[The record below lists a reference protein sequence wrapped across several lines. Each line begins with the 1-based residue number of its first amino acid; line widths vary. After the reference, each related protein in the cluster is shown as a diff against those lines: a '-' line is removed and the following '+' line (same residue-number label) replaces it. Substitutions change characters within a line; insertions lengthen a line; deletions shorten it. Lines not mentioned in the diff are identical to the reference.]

1 MNILIHN
8 ISAAVISFLRLL
20 GTAWTLSV
28 FAVLCVTGADAQT
41 FAHYRG
47 VANTSLDER
56 GMQRTVEVEY
66 YYYVDEN
73 LSAIN
78 LQLPCAGYTSNGS
91 GIEPQRYFRW
101 YDYSTDKAA
110 AHLTAVGSKLKAIN
124 DAEGNARGLFA
135 INLDKDGNAKPCHKT
150 IGVTYNPPADASDS
164 SWQGETIA
172 CDVSR
177 YNDWNGTGGETMTAE
192 PTLSIRY
199 IFHIHPARRLAEM
212 IADAASSDLHNSASD
227 LTLEDNK
234 RIVVGIKNLGARIAL
249 RVNNKYDQYYF
260 YPLKNTSHQV
270 YAADKT
276 QRITSQDF
284 DRTKIYRSGSIYWRV
299 YDQTKTKYT
308 DLFSHSQSNIIP
320 WFDVKTAVDNGNGW
334 KTLDDNGNPTPT
346 PKPSVTYGDILYVVA
361 FARSADNQY
370 YAPVANFEVFFQTTY
385 PKTDAQ
391 IQAAGDKERQLSYIE
406 DHYKQVMKPVTF
418 DDDNTEMTLAAP
430 TTPED
435 NLSAIP
441 SRWDRRSYAFTYPQ
455 LKNFTSVNQNDSKP
469 FSPMHGEYNLYKCAN
484 VKGISDEASGYTWC
498 NRKRIMYDRTHALTG
513 GKQYGHF
520 LYIDASDE
528 SRQIAA
534 ADFKADLCSG
544 AKLIFSGYVANFT
557 SEESDSAKI
566 ADPEVLFRL
575 YGVIRDENDKITDRR
590 LIISFSS
597 GDFMNNIETRNLGVW
612 TQVYAKLVMPRNS
625 GAENYSDFRIVMDNM
640 CKSTSGADYLIDD
653 LRLYIDP
660 TKAEVIQNMPVC
672 PSETSSADLPSHVT
686 LKIRTAYEST
696 LQMVGN
702 KASHVFYRFC
712 DEDGNAVSSIDYDG
726 DGQPDEYGTAEVPAE
741 YDETKKLPKAAA
753 GGRTDVAMFEKDAQN
768 EKYIVLADRNFSL
781 SMSKKY
787 YVSVAYPDADD
798 ETKPGAW
805 GKQSNV
811 CSCYSD
817 LFELVRQNIVITDAN
832 GSVVTTVRV
841 SCDENRTPDVNI
853 HAKLETVDIVNGG
866 KVTLDDVRFDWFL
879 SEPDQPNDFEQ
890 IPKLKEALDAYRT
903 AYPTATSLS
912 SDFEATNAEQYA
924 LLKQYVDAG
933 RLVIAYSNSLANY
946 KFAHDRIGLYKVAAI
961 PVAATV
967 NEGNTTYHICP
978 EPMYFSLRI
987 VEDGPKMTMGFG
999 NVVYP
1004 NDERCVRIGLPQIKA
1019 MTEKGAKL
1027 TLPMTSLE
1035 SSKSV
1040 AFNNESK
1047 IFISDTND
1055 PSFTNE
1061 LQVVG
1066 KVVNEEVET
1075 DDSLIEICFDSSA
1088 LTTFHEGYWY
1098 ELNFSFSQ
1106 IRQAGEAVVSCPGET
1121 FIKFKI
1127 VPEYL
1132 TWYSS
1137 AANKLNANWNNDLNW
1152 MRSTAAVIYKKK
1164 DYTDYGSA
1172 SLEGGNADN
1181 RLTVQQAYVPMK
1193 FSKVTVTDQTGK
1205 VYPYLGNI
1213 VYRPSNDVARKLAN
1227 TKGDE
1232 ATTDIQYDMAV
1243 KWNYDTE
1250 DHSDTGDGNF
1260 SCENFKGNL
1269 CDEIYFKPEA
1279 ELLDPCYLIY
1289 RKAYVEKEMEPNKWY
1304 IVSSPLRDTYAG
1316 DMYVPKADGRQQ
1328 TEAFRP
1334 ISFDETLYSR
1344 NAYPVYQRSW
1354 DKGGREVVDNVTFYE
1369 AADHDGVL
1377 TRIDT
1382 LTDNSMNVES
1392 LYWSH
1397 VYNRMDVPYADGK
1410 GFAIKIADDYMS
1422 SASSPLALL
1431 RLPKADTSY
1440 AYYAADDTESNVR
1453 TEVSKEEAYRLLVEP
1468 SNEEGAFSHI
1478 EQQLS
1483 DNIHAGN
1490 AYHLLGNP
1498 YPATISAYLFLKAN
1512 PSLTPKIWTLEAG
1525 RLEGHFIDLNLA
1537 YDRRNDVL
1545 ITPMQAFFV
1554 KVKDGETAPAAATFS
1569 TTMTVDRWISTS
1581 SKRVSQDGLTV
1592 TAMAE
1597 DGKAASVARVV
1608 INEDA
1613 SEEYDDTEDVELLNN
1628 SALNSLP
1635 QVYTVAGSEA
1645 VALNNVPAI
1654 EWLPIGVVAATSSR
1668 VWLSFRTDKVHRGC
1682 LWIFDAK
1689 TRSFTPV
1696 SEADSIAIEAND
1708 HGRYYITTASSLP
1721 SEDAVISEV
1730 KIFSPCAGKLT
1741 ATAANSMISTLYIYS
1756 LNGQLVTS
1764 RHNIAA
1770 SNATVDLH
1778 SGLYVVTVETENG
1791 SKATQKVI
1799 VK

>member
-8 ISAAVISFLRLL
+8 FSAAVTLFLRLL

-101 YDYSTDKAA
+101 YDYSTDGASA
-110 AHLTAVGSKLKAIN
+110 NLTAVGSKLKAVN
-124 DAEGNARGLFA
+124 DAEGYARGLFA
-135 INLDKDGNAKPCHKT
+135 INLDQDGNAKPCHNT

-199 IFHIHPARRLAEM
+199 IFHIYPARRLAEK
-212 IADAASSDLHNSASD
+212 IANAASSDLHNSASD

-249 RVNNKYDQYYF
+249 RVNNRYDQYYF
-260 YPLKNTSHQV
+260 YPLKNTSHHV
-270 YAADKT
+270 YTADKT
-276 QRITSQDF
+276 KRITSEDF
-284 DRTKIYRSGSIYWRV
+284 DRTKIYRSGCIYWRI

-308 DLFSHSQSNIIP
+308 DLFSWSKSNIIP
-320 WFDVKTAVDNGNGW
+320 WFDVNTAVDNGNGW
-334 KTLDDNGNPTPT
+334 KTLDGNGTS
-346 PKPSVTYGDILYVVA
+346 KPSVTYGDILYVVA
-361 FARSADNQY
+361 YARNDADKSKF
-370 YAPVANFEVFFQTTY
+370 APVANFEVFFQSTY

-391 IQAAGDKERQLSYIE
+391 ILAAGDKERQLSYI
-406 DHYKQVMKPVTF
+406 DQHYKQSMKPVSF
-418 DDDNTEMTLAAP
+418 DDDNTDMTLAAP

-435 NLSAIP
+435 NLSKIP

-455 LKNFTSVNQNDSKP
+455 LKDFTSVDQNDCKP
-469 FSPMHGEYNLYKCAN
+469 FTPMHGEYNLYKCAN
-484 VKGISDEASGYTWC
+484 VKDISDEASGYTWC
-498 NRKRIMYDRTHALTG
+498 NRYRIMYDRTHALTG

-557 SEESDSAKI
+557 SESESTSL

-575 YGVIRDENDKITDRR
+575 YGVIRDENDKITDKR

-597 GDFMNNIETRNLGVW
+597 GEFNYNTDSRNMGEW
-612 TQVYAKLVMPRNS
+612 TQVYAKLVLPRNS

-640 CKSTSGADYLIDD
+640 CKSTNGADYLIDD

-660 TKAEVIQNMPVC
+660 AKADLIQNMPVC
-672 PSETSSADLPSHVT
+672 PSETSAADLPSHVT

-712 DEDGNAVSSIDYDG
+712 DEDGNAVTSIDYDG
-726 DGQPDEYGTAEVPAE
+726 DGLPDEYGTAEVPAE
-741 YDETKKLPKAAA
+741 YDETKKLPEAAA

-768 EKYIVLADRNFSL
+768 EKYIVLADRNFPL

-841 SCDENRTPDVNI
+841 SCDENRTPDVDIN
-853 HAKLETVDIVNGG
+853 AKLETPDIVNGG

-924 LLKQYVDAG
+924 LLKHYVDAG

-978 EPMYFSLRI
+978 EPMYFSLRV

-1075 DDSLIEICFDSSA
+1075 DDSLIEICFDRSA

-1152 MRSTAAVIYKKK
+1152 MRSTAAVIYKK

-1304 IVSSPLRDTYAG
+1304 VVSSPLRDTYAG
-1316 DMYVPKADGRQQ
+1316 DMYVPKADGRQR

-1354 DKGGREVVDNVTFYE
+1354 DKGGREVVDGVTFYE

-1382 LTDNSMNVES
+1382 LSDNSMNVES

-1410 GFAIKIADDYMS
+1410 GFAIKIADDYTS

-1440 AYYAADDTESNVR
+1440 AYYAADGTKSDVR
-1453 TEVSKEEAYRLLVEP
+1453 TEVSKSEAYRLLVEP
-1468 SNEEGAFSHI
+1468 SNEEGTFSHI
-1478 EQQLS
+1478 DQQLS
-1483 DNIHAGN
+1483 ANIHDRN

-1525 RLEGHFIDLNLA
+1525 RLEGHFIDINLA

-1628 SALNSLP
+1628 SALSSLP

-1645 VALNNVPAI
+1645 VALNNVPGI

-1668 VWLSFRTDKVHRGC
+1668 VWLSFRTDKAHRGC
-1682 LWIFDAK
+1682 LWLFDAK

-1721 SEDAVISEV
+1721 SEDAVLSEV

>member
-1 MNILIHN
+1 MNILHHHITA
-8 ISAAVISFLRLL
+8 AAVSLLRLFS
-20 GTAWTLSV
+20 TAWTLAV
-28 FAVLCVTGADAQT
+28 LAVLCVTGADAQT
-41 FAHYRG
+41 FAHYCG
-47 VANTSLDER
+47 VANTSFDER
-56 GMQRTVEVEY
+56 GMQHTVEVEY

-101 YDYSTDKAA
+101 YDYSTDRASA
-110 AHLTAVGSKLKAIN
+110 NLTAVGSKLKAVN
-124 DAEGNARGLFA
+124 DAEGYARGLFA
-135 INLDKDGNAKPCHKT
+135 INLDQDGNAKPCHNT

-199 IFHIHPARRLAEM
+199 IFHIYPARRIAEK
-212 IADAASSDLHNSASD
+212 IANAASSDLHNSASD

-249 RVNNKYDQYYF
+249 RVNNRYDQYYF
-260 YPLKNTSHQV
+260 YPLKNTSHHV

-276 QRITSQDF
+276 KRITSEDF
-284 DRTKIYRSGSIYWRV
+284 DKTKIYRSGCIYWRV

-308 DLFSHSQSNIIP
+308 DLFSWSKSNIIP
-320 WFDVKTAVDNGNGW
+320 WFDVNTAVDNGNGW
-334 KTLDDNGNPTPT
+334 KTLDGNGTS
-346 PKPSVTYGDILYVVA
+346 KPSVTYGDILYVVA
-361 FARSADNQY
+361 YARNDADKSKF
-370 YAPVANFEVFFQTTY
+370 APVANFEVFFQSTY

-391 IQAAGDKERQLSYIE
+391 ILAAGDKERQLSYI
-406 DHYKQVMKPVTF
+406 DQHYKQSMKPVSF
-418 DDDNTEMTLAAP
+418 DDDNTDMTLAAP

-435 NLSAIP
+435 NLSKIP

-455 LKNFTSVNQNDSKP
+455 LKDFTSVDQNDCKP
-469 FSPMHGEYNLYKCAN
+469 FTPMHGEYNLYKCAN
-484 VKGISDEASGYTWC
+484 VKDISDEASGYTWC
-498 NRKRIMYDRTHALTG
+498 NRYRIMYDRTHALTG

-557 SEESDSAKI
+557 SESESTSL

-575 YGVIRDENDKITDRR
+575 YGVIRDENDKITDKR

-597 GDFMNNIETRNLGVW
+597 GEFNYNTDSRNMGEW
-612 TQVYAKLVMPRNS
+612 TQVYAKLVLPRNS

-640 CKSTSGADYLIDD
+640 CKNTSGADYLIDD

-660 TKAEVIQNMPVC
+660 AKADLIQNMPVC

-712 DEDGNAVSSIDYDG
+712 DEDGNAVTSIDYDG
-726 DGQPDEYGTAEVPAE
+726 DRLPDEYGTAEVPAE

-924 LLKQYVDAG
+924 LLKKYVDAG

-961 PVAATV
+961 PVAAIV

-1019 MTEKGAKL
+1019 MTAKGAKL

-1040 AFNNESK
+1040 EFNNESK

-1055 PSFTNE
+1055 PSFTND

-1075 DDSLIEICFDSSA
+1075 DDSLIEICFDRSA

-1106 IRQAGEAVVSCPGET
+1106 IRQAGETVVSCPGET

-1152 MRSTAAVIYKKK
+1152 MRSTAAVIYKK

-1243 KWNYDTE
+1243 KWNYNTE

-1354 DKGGREVVDNVTFYE
+1354 DKGGREVVDGVTFYE

-1382 LTDNSMNVES
+1382 LSDNSMNVES

-1410 GFAIKIADDYMS
+1410 GFAIKIADDYTS

-1440 AYYAADDTESNVR
+1440 AYYAADGTESNVR

-1468 SNEEGAFSHI
+1468 SNEEGTFSHI

-1483 DNIHAGN
+1483 ANIHDRN

-1525 RLEGHFIDLNLA
+1525 RLEGHVIDLTLA
-1537 YDRRNDVL
+1537 YDRHNDVL

-1554 KVKDGETAPAAATFS
+1554 KVKDGETAPAAAMFS

-1613 SEEYDDTEDVELLNN
+1613 SERYDDTEDVELLNN
-1628 SALNSLP
+1628 SALSSLP

-1645 VALNNVPAI
+1645 VALNEVPGI

-1668 VWLSFRTDKVHRGC
+1668 VWLSFRTDRTHRDC
-1682 LWIFDAK
+1682 LWIFDTK

-1721 SEDAVISEV
+1721 SKDAVISEV

-1778 SGLYVVTVETENG
+1778 SGLYVVTAETESG

>member
-1 MNILIHN
+1 MNILHHHITA
-8 ISAAVISFLRLL
+8 AAVSLLRLFS
-20 GTAWTLSV
+20 TAWTLAV
-28 FAVLCVTGADAQT
+28 LAVLCVTGADAQT

-47 VANTSLDER
+47 VANTSFDER

-73 LSAIN
+73 RSAIN
-78 LQLPCAGYTSNGS
+78 LQLPCAGYTGNGS
-91 GIEPQRYFRW
+91 LIEPQRYFRW

-110 AHLTAVGSKLKAIN
+110 ANLTAVGSKLKEVN
-124 DAEGNARGLFA
+124 DAEGYARGLFA
-135 INLDKDGNAKPCHKT
+135 INLDQDGNAKPCHNT

-199 IFHIHPARRLAEM
+199 IFHIYPARRLAEK
-212 IADAASSDLHNSASD
+212 IANAASSDLHNSASD

-249 RVNNKYDQYYF
+249 RVNNRYDQYYF
-260 YPLKNTSHQV
+260 YPLKNTLHHV

-276 QRITSQDF
+276 KRITSEDF

-308 DLFSHSQSNIIP
+308 DLFSWSNSNIIP
-320 WFDVKTAVDNGNGW
+320 WFDANTAVNNGNGW
-334 KTLDDNGNPTPT
+334 NTLDGKGTS
-346 PKPSVTYGDILYVVA
+346 KPSVTYGDILYVVA
-361 FARSADNQY
+361 FARSADNKY

-418 DDDNTEMTLAAP
+418 DDDNTEMTLSAP

-455 LKNFTSVNQNDSKP
+455 LKNFTSVQNDCKP
-469 FSPMHGEYNLYKCAN
+469 FTPMHGEYNLYKCAN
-484 VKGISDEASGYTWC
+484 VAGISDEASGYTWC
-498 NRKRIMYDRTHALTG
+498 NRKRIMYDRTYALTG

-534 ADFKADLCSG
+534 VDFKADLCSG

-672 PSETSSADLPSHVT
+672 PSETSAADLPSHVT

-712 DEDGNAVSSIDYDG
+712 DEDGNAVSTIDYDG
-726 DGQPDEYGTAEVPAE
+726 DGLPDEYGTAEVPAE
-741 YDETKKLPKAAA
+741 YDETKKLPERAA
-753 GGRTDVAMFEKDAQN
+753 GGRTDVAMFEKNEQN
-768 EKYIVLADRNFSL
+768 EKLLILADRNFPL
-781 SMSKKY
+781 SMQKKH
-787 YVSVAYPDADD
+787 YVSVAYPDVDD

-805 GKQSNV
+805 GVASNV
-811 CSCYSD
+811 CSCYSEM
-817 LFELVRQNIVITDAN
+817 FELVRQNVIITDAN

-841 SCDENRTPDVNI
+841 SCDENRTPDVDIN
-853 HAKLETVDIVNGG
+853 AKLETADIVNGG
-866 KVTLDDVRFDWFL
+866 KITLDDVRFDWFL
-879 SEPDQPNDFEQ
+879 SEPDQPNDFEH
-890 IPKLKEALDAYRT
+890 ITGLKEALDAYRT
-903 AYPTATSLS
+903 DYPTATSLS
-912 SDFEATNAEQYA
+912 ADFETKKPEAYA
-924 LLKQYVDAG
+924 LLKKYVDAG
-933 RLVIAYSNSLANY
+933 RLVIAYSNSLNGY
-946 KFAHDRIGLYKVAAI
+946 KFAHDRIGVYKVAAI
-961 PVAATV
+961 PVAAEVT
-967 NEGNTTYHICP
+967 EGHTTYHICP
-978 EPMYFSLRI
+978 EPMYFSLRV

-1004 NDERCVRIGLPQIKA
+1004 NDDRCVRIGLPQIKA
-1019 MTEKGAKL
+1019 MTDKGAKL

-1040 AFNNESK
+1040 AFNNEKK

-1075 DDSLIEICFDSSA
+1075 DDSLIEICFDRSA

-1132 TWYSS
+1132 TWNSS
-1137 AANKLNANWNNDLNW
+1137 ASNKLNANWNNDLNW
-1152 MRSTAAVIYKKK
+1152 MRSTAAVIYKD
-1164 DYTDYGSA
+1164 DYTDYGAA
-1172 SLEGGNADN
+1172 SLERSTTDS

-1193 FSKVTVTDQTGK
+1193 FSKVTITDQTGK

-1328 TEAFRP
+1328 TEAFCP
-1334 ISFDETLYSR
+1334 ISFDEAIYSR

-1354 DKGGREVVDNVTFYE
+1354 DKGGREVVDGVTFYE

-1382 LTDNSMNVES
+1382 LSDNSMNVES

-1410 GFAIKIADDYMS
+1410 GFAIKMADDYTS

-1440 AYYAADDTESNVR
+1440 AYYAANGTESDVR
-1453 TEVSKEEAYRLLVEP
+1453 TEVSKAEAYRLLVEP
-1468 SNEEGAFSHI
+1468 SNEEGTFSHI
-1478 EQQLS
+1478 DQRLS
-1483 DNIHAGN
+1483 ANIHDRN

-1525 RLEGHFIDLNLA
+1525 RLEGHVIDLTLA

-1554 KVKDGETAPAAATFS
+1554 KVSDGETAPAAATFS

-1581 SKRVSQDGLTV
+1581 NKLVSQDGLTV

-1628 SALNSLP
+1628 SALSSLP

-1645 VALNNVPAI
+1645 VALNNVPDI

-1668 VWLSFRTDKVHRGC
+1668 VWLSFRTDRAHRGC
-1682 LWIFDAK
+1682 LWLFDAK
-1689 TRSFTPV
+1689 TRVFTPV

-1721 SEDAVISEV
+1721 SKDAVISEV

-1770 SNATVDLH
+1770 SNATLTLPHGV
-1778 SGLYVVTVETENG
+1778 YIVTAETDKG
-1791 SKATQKVI
+1791 CKATQKII

>member
-28 FAVLCVTGADAQT
+28 FAVLFVTGADAQT

-73 LSAIN
+73 RSAIN
-78 LQLPCAGYTSNGS
+78 LQLPCAGYNDNGTL
-91 GIEPQRYFRW
+91 IEPQRYFRW

-110 AHLTAVGSKLKAIN
+110 ANLTAVGSKLKEVN

-135 INLDKDGNAKPCHKT
+135 VNLDKDGNAKPCHNT
-150 IGVTYNPPADASDS
+150 IGVTYNPPADASES

-199 IFHIHPARRLAEM
+199 IFHIYPARRLAEK

-260 YPLKNTSHQV
+260 YPLKNTSHHV

-276 QRITSQDF
+276 KRITSEDF
-284 DRTKIYRSGSIYWRV
+284 DKTKIYRSGSIYWRI

-308 DLFSHSQSNIIP
+308 DLFSWSKQNIIP
-320 WFDVKTAVDNGNGW
+320 WFDANTAVNNGNGW
-334 KTLDDNGNPTPT
+334 KTLDGTGT
-346 PKPSVTYGDILYVVA
+346 SKPSVTYGDILYVVA
-361 FARSADNQY
+361 FARSADNKY
-370 YAPVANFEVFFQTTY
+370 YAPVANFEVFFQSTY

-406 DHYKQVMKPVTF
+406 DHYKQAMKPVTF
-418 DDDNTEMTLAAP
+418 DDDNADMTLAAP

-455 LKNFTSVNQNDSKP
+455 LKNFTSVQNDCKP

-484 VKGISDEASGYTWC
+484 VAGISDLASGYTWC
-498 NRKRIMYDRTHALTG
+498 NRNRIIYDRTYALTG

-520 LYIDASDE
+520 LYTDASDE

-557 SEESDSAKI
+557 AEVASAV
-566 ADPEVLFRL
+566 DPEVLFRL

-597 GDFMNNIETRNLGVW
+597 GEFNYNTDSRNMGEW
-612 TQVYAKLVMPRNS
+612 TQVYAKLVLPRNS
-625 GAENYSDFRIVMDNM
+625 GVENYSDFRLVMDNM
-640 CKSTSGADYLIDD
+640 CKSASGADYLIDD
-653 LRLYIDP
+653 LRFYIDP

-672 PSETSSADLPSHVT
+672 PSETSAADLPSHVT

-712 DEDGNAVSSIDYDG
+712 DEDGNAVCSIDYDG
-726 DGQPDEYGTAEVPAE
+726 DGLPDEYGTAEVPAE
-741 YDETKKLPKAAA
+741 YDETKKLPEAAA
-753 GGRTDVAMFEKDAQN
+753 GGRTDVAMFEKDEQN
-768 EKYIVLADRNFSL
+768 EKLLVLADRNFPL
-781 SMSKKY
+781 PMSKKY

-805 GKQSNV
+805 GVASHV
-811 CSCYSD
+811 CSCYSEM
-817 LFELVRQNIVITDAN
+817 FELVRQNVVITDAN

-853 HAKLETVDIVNGG
+853 NAKLETADIVNGG

-879 SEPDQPNDFEQ
+879 SEPEKPNDFEK
-890 IPKLKEALDAYRT
+890 IPELKEALDAYRT

-912 SDFEATNAEQYA
+912 ADFEATNPKAYA

-933 RLVIAYSNSLANY
+933 RLVIAYSNSLTNY

-967 NEGNTTYHICP
+967 HEGNTTYHICP
-978 EPMYFSLRI
+978 EPMYFSLRV
-987 VEDGPKMTMGFG
+987 VEDGPKMTMGFR

-1075 DDSLIEICFDSSA
+1075 DDSLIEICFDASA

-1106 IRQAGEAVVSCPGET
+1106 IRQAGETVVSCPGET

-1354 DKGGREVVDNVTFYE
+1354 DKGGREVVDGVTFYE

-1382 LTDNSMNVES
+1382 LSDNSMNVES

-1410 GFAIKIADDYMS
+1410 GFAIKMTDDYTS

-1440 AYYAADDTESNVR
+1440 AYYAADGTESDVR
-1453 TEVSKEEAYRLLVEP
+1453 TEVSKSEAYRLLVEP
-1468 SNEEGAFSHI
+1468 SNEEGTFSHI

-1498 YPATISAYLFLKAN
+1498 YPATVSAYLFLKAN

-1525 RLEGHFIDLNLA
+1525 KLEGHVIDLTLA

-1554 KVKDGETAPAAATFS
+1554 KVKDGETAPAPATFS

-1628 SALNSLP
+1628 SALSSLP

-1645 VALNNVPAI
+1645 VALNEVPGI

-1668 VWLSFRTDKVHRGC
+1668 VWLSFRTDRAYRDR

-1689 TRSFTPV
+1689 TRVFTPV
-1696 SEADSIAIEAND
+1696 NEADSIAIEAND

-1721 SEDAVISEV
+1721 SEDAVLSEV
-1730 KIFSPCAGKLT
+1730 KTFSPCAGKLT
-1741 ATAANSMISTLYIYS
+1741 ATAANSTLSTLYIYS
-1756 LNGQLVTS
+1756 LNGQFVTS

-1778 SGLYVVTVETENG
+1778 SGLYVVTAETESG

>member
-73 LSAIN
+73 LSDIT

-101 YDYSTDKAA
+101 YDYSTDRASA
-110 AHLTAVGSKLKAIN
+110 NLTAVGSKLKAVN
-124 DAEGNARGLFA
+124 DAEGYARGLFA
-135 INLDKDGNAKPCHKT
+135 INLDQDGNAKPCHNT
-150 IGVTYNPPADASDS
+150 IGVTYNPPADASDY

-199 IFHIHPARRLAEM
+199 IFHIYPARRLAEK
-212 IADAASSDLHNSASD
+212 IANAASSDLHNSASD

-234 RIVVGIKNLGARIAL
+234 RIVVGIKNLGSRIAL
-249 RVNNKYDQYYF
+249 RVNNRYDQYYF
-260 YPLKNTSHQV
+260 YPLKNTLHHV

-276 QRITSQDF
+276 KRITSEDF
-284 DRTKIYRSGSIYWRV
+284 DRTKIYRSGCIYWRI

-308 DLFSHSQSNIIP
+308 DLFSWSKSNIIP
-320 WFDVKTAVDNGNGW
+320 WFDVKTAVENGNGW
-334 KTLDDNGNPTPT
+334 KTLDGNGTS
-346 PKPSVTYGDILYVVA
+346 KPSVTYGDILYVVA
-361 FARSADNQY
+361 FARSADNKY
-370 YAPVANFEVFFQTTY
+370 YAPVANFEVFFQSTY

-406 DHYKQVMKPVTF
+406 DHYKQAMKPVSF
-418 DDDNTEMTLAAP
+418 DDDNTDMTLAAP

-435 NLSAIP
+435 NLSKIP

-455 LKNFTSVNQNDSKP
+455 LKDFTSVDQNDCKP
-469 FSPMHGEYNLYKCAN
+469 FTPMHGEYNLYKCAN
-484 VKGISDEASGYTWC
+484 VKDISDEASGYTWC
-498 NRKRIMYDRTHALTG
+498 NRYRIMYDRTYALTG
-513 GKQYGHF
+513 GKLYGHF

-557 SEESDSAKI
+557 SESESTSL

-575 YGVIRDENDKITDRR
+575 YGVIRDENDKITDKR

-597 GDFMNNIETRNLGVW
+597 GEFNYNTDSRNMGEW
-612 TQVYAKLVMPRNS
+612 TQVYAKLVLPRNS

-640 CKSTSGADYLIDD
+640 CKSTNGADYLIDD

-660 TKAEVIQNMPVC
+660 AKADVIQNMPVC
-672 PSETSSADLPSHVT
+672 PSETSAADLPSHVT

-726 DGQPDEYGTAEVPAE
+726 DGLPDEYGTAEVPAE

-841 SCDENRTPDVNI
+841 SCDENRTPDVDI
-853 HAKLETVDIVNGG
+853 HAKLETVDIVYGG

-924 LLKQYVDAG
+924 LLKHYVDAG

-978 EPMYFSLRI
+978 EPMYFSLRV

-1027 TLPMTSLE
+1027 MLPMTSLE

-1075 DDSLIEICFDSSA
+1075 DDSLIEICFDRSA

-1106 IRQAGEAVVSCPGET
+1106 IRQAGETVVSCPGET

-1152 MRSTAAVIYKKK
+1152 MRSTAAVIYKK

-1172 SLEGGNADN
+1172 SLEGGKTDD

-1304 IVSSPLRDTYAG
+1304 VVSSPLRNTYAG

-1354 DKGGREVVDNVTFYE
+1354 DKGGREVVDGVTFYE

-1382 LTDNSMNVES
+1382 LSDNSMNVES

-1410 GFAIKIADDYMS
+1410 GFAIKIADDYTS

-1440 AYYAADDTESNVR
+1440 AYYAADGTKSDVR
-1453 TEVSKEEAYRLLVEP
+1453 TEVRKEEAYRLLVEP
-1468 SNEEGAFSHI
+1468 SNVEGTFSHI

-1483 DNIHAGN
+1483 ANIHDRN

-1525 RLEGHFIDLNLA
+1525 RLEGHVIDLTLA

-1554 KVKDGETAPAAATFS
+1554 KVKDEETAPAAATFS

-1581 SKRVSQDGLTV
+1581 SKRVSQDGLTI
-1592 TAMAE
+1592 TAVAE

-1628 SALNSLP
+1628 SALSSLP

-1645 VALNNVPAI
+1645 VALNEVPGI

-1668 VWLSFRTDKVHRGC
+1668 VWLSFRTDRAHRDC
-1682 LWIFDAK
+1682 LWLFDAK

-1721 SEDAVISEV
+1721 SEDAVLSEV

-1741 ATAANSMISTLYIYS
+1741 ATAANSTLSTLYVYS

>member
-1 MNILIHN
+1 MNILHHHITA
-8 ISAAVISFLRLL
+8 AAVSLLRLFS
-20 GTAWTLSV
+20 TAWTLAV
-28 FAVLCVTGADAQT
+28 LAVLCVTGADAQT

-47 VANTSLDER
+47 VANTSFDER

-66 YYYVDEN
+66 YYYIDEN

-110 AHLTAVGSKLKAIN
+110 AHLTAVGSKLKAVN

-199 IFHIHPARRLAEM
+199 IFHIYPARRLAEK
-212 IADAASSDLHNSASD
+212 IANAASSDLHNSASD

-249 RVNNKYDQYYF
+249 RVNNRYDQYYF
-260 YPLKNTSHQV
+260 YPLKNTSHHV
-270 YAADKT
+270 YTADKT
-276 QRITSQDF
+276 KRITSEDF
-284 DRTKIYRSGSIYWRV
+284 DKTKIYRSGCIYWRV

-308 DLFSHSQSNIIP
+308 DLFSWSKSNIIP
-320 WFDVKTAVDNGNGW
+320 WFDVNTAVENGNGW
-334 KTLDDNGNPTPT
+334 KTLDGNGTS
-346 PKPSVTYGDILYVVA
+346 KPSVTYGDILYVVA
-361 FARSADNQY
+361 YARNDADKSK

-391 IQAAGDKERQLSYIE
+391 ILAAGDKERQLSYI
-406 DHYKQVMKPVTF
+406 DQHYKQAMKPVSF
-418 DDDNTEMTLAAP
+418 DDDNTDMTLAAP

-435 NLSAIP
+435 NLSKIP

-455 LKNFTSVNQNDSKP
+455 LKDFTSVDQNDCKP
-469 FSPMHGEYNLYKCAN
+469 FTPMHGEYNLYKCAN
-484 VKGISDEASGYTWC
+484 VKDISDEASGYTWC
-498 NRKRIMYDRTHALTG
+498 NRYRIMYDRTHALTG

-557 SEESDSAKI
+557 TESNTTDI

-597 GDFMNNIETRNLGVW
+597 GEFNYNTDSRNMGEW

-640 CKSTSGADYLIDD
+640 CKNTSGADYLIDD

-660 TKAEVIQNMPVC
+660 AKADLIQNMPVC

-712 DEDGNAVSSIDYDG
+712 DEDGNAVSTIDYDG
-726 DGQPDEYGTAEVPAE
+726 DGRYDEYGTAEVPAE

-753 GGRTDVAMFEKDAQN
+753 GGRTNVAMFEKDAQN
-768 EKYIVLADRNFSL
+768 EKFIVLADRNFPL

-841 SCDENRTPDVNI
+841 SCDENRTPDVDI

-924 LLKQYVDAG
+924 LLKHYVDAG

-961 PVAATV
+961 PVAAIV

-978 EPMYFSLRI
+978 EPMYFSLRV

-1027 TLPMTSLE
+1027 MLPMTSLE

-1075 DDSLIEICFDSSA
+1075 DDSLIEICFDASA

-1106 IRQAGEAVVSCPGET
+1106 IRQAGETVVSCPGET

-1152 MRSTAAVIYKKK
+1152 MRSTAAVIYKD
-1164 DYTDYGSA
+1164 DYTDYGDA
-1172 SLEGGNADN
+1172 SLKGGKTDN

-1243 KWNYDTE
+1243 KWNYETE

-1304 IVSSPLRDTYAG
+1304 VVSSPLRDTYAG

-1334 ISFDETLYSR
+1334 ISFDEALYSR

-1354 DKGGREVVDNVTFYE
+1354 DKGGREVVDDVTFYE
-1369 AADHDGVL
+1369 ASDHDGVL
-1377 TRIDT
+1377 MRIDT
-1382 LTDNSMNVES
+1382 LSDNSMNVES

-1410 GFAIKIADDYMS
+1410 GFAIKIADDYTS

-1440 AYYAADDTESNVR
+1440 AYYAADGTKSDVR
-1453 TEVSKEEAYRLLVEP
+1453 TEVSKSEAYRLLVEP
-1468 SNEEGAFSHI
+1468 SNEEGTFSHI
-1478 EQQLS
+1478 DQQLS
-1483 DNIHAGN
+1483 ANIHDRN

-1525 RLEGHFIDLNLA
+1525 RLEGHVIDLNLA
-1537 YDRRNDVL
+1537 YDRHNDVL

-1608 INEDA
+1608 INEEA

-1668 VWLSFRTDKVHRGC
+1668 VWLSFRTDRAHRDC
-1682 LWIFDAK
+1682 LWLFDAK

-1721 SEDAVISEV
+1721 SKDTVLSEV

-1741 ATAANSMISTLYIYS
+1741 ATAANSTLSTLYIYS

>member
-1 MNILIHN
+1 MNILHHHITA
-8 ISAAVISFLRLL
+8 AAVSLLRLFS
-20 GTAWTLSV
+20 TAWTLAV
-28 FAVLCVTGADAQT
+28 LAVLCVTGADAQT

-47 VANTSLDER
+47 VANTSFDER

-101 YDYSTDKAA
+101 YDYSTDRASA
-110 AHLTAVGSKLKAIN
+110 NLTAVGSKLKAVN
-124 DAEGNARGLFA
+124 DAEGYARGLFA

-212 IADAASSDLHNSASD
+212 IADAASSDLHNSASN

-234 RIVVGIKNLGARIAL
+234 RIVVGIKNLGSRIAL
-249 RVNNKYDQYYF
+249 RVNNRYDQYYF
-260 YPLKNTSHQV
+260 YPLKNTSHHV
-270 YAADKT
+270 YTADKT
-276 QRITSQDF
+276 KRITSEDF
-284 DRTKIYRSGSIYWRV
+284 DKTKIYRSGCIYWRV

-308 DLFSHSQSNIIP
+308 DLFSWSKSNIIP
-320 WFDVKTAVDNGNGW
+320 WFDVNTAVDNGNGW
-334 KTLDDNGNPTPT
+334 KTLDGNGTS
-346 PKPSVTYGDILYVVA
+346 KPSVTYGDILYVVA
-361 FARSADNQY
+361 YARNDADKSKF
-370 YAPVANFEVFFQTTY
+370 APVANFEVFFQSTY

-391 IQAAGDKERQLSYIE
+391 ILAAGDKERQLSYI
-406 DHYKQVMKPVTF
+406 DQHYKQSMKPVSF
-418 DDDNTEMTLAAP
+418 DDDNTDMTLAAP

-435 NLSAIP
+435 NLSKIP

-455 LKNFTSVNQNDSKP
+455 LKDFTSVDQNDCKP
-469 FSPMHGEYNLYKCAN
+469 FTPMHGEYNLYKCAN
-484 VKGISDEASGYTWC
+484 VKDISDEASGYTWC
-498 NRKRIMYDRTHALTG
+498 NRYRIMYDRTHALTG

-557 SEESDSAKI
+557 SESESTSL

-575 YGVIRDENDKITDRR
+575 YGVIRDENDKITDKR

-597 GDFMNNIETRNLGVW
+597 GEFNYNTDSRNMGEW
-612 TQVYAKLVMPRNS
+612 TQVYAKLVLPRNS

-640 CKSTSGADYLIDD
+640 CKSTNGADYLIDD

-660 TKAEVIQNMPVC
+660 AKADVIQNMPVC
-672 PSETSSADLPSHVT
+672 PSETSAADLPSHVT

-924 LLKQYVDAG
+924 LLKHYVDAG

-1040 AFNNESK
+1040 AFNNKKK

-1066 KVVNEEVET
+1066 TVVNEEVET
-1075 DDSLIEICFDSSA
+1075 DDSLIEICFDRSA

-1172 SLEGGNADN
+1172 SLEGGKADN

-1354 DKGGREVVDNVTFYE
+1354 DKGGREVVDGVTFYE

-1382 LTDNSMNVES
+1382 LSDNSMNVES

-1410 GFAIKIADDYMS
+1410 GFAIKIADDYTS

-1453 TEVSKEEAYRLLVEP
+1453 TEVSKSEAYRLLVEP
-1468 SNEEGAFSHI
+1468 SNEEGTFSHI
-1478 EQQLS
+1478 DQQLS
-1483 DNIHAGN
+1483 ANINDRN

-1525 RLEGHFIDLNLA
+1525 RLEGHVIDLTLA
-1537 YDRRNDVL
+1537 YDRHNDVL

-1592 TAMAE
+1592 TAMSE

-1645 VALNNVPAI
+1645 VALNNVPGI

-1668 VWLSFRTDKVHRGC
+1668 VWLSFRTDRAHRDC
-1682 LWIFDAK
+1682 LWLFDAK

-1741 ATAANSMISTLYIYS
+1741 ATAANSTLSTLYIYS

>member
-1 MNILIHN
+1 MNILHHHITA
-8 ISAAVISFLRLL
+8 AAVSLLRLFS
-20 GTAWTLSV
+20 TAWTLAV
-28 FAVLCVTGADAQT
+28 LAVLCVTGADAQT

-47 VANTSLDER
+47 VANTSFDER

-73 LSAIN
+73 RSAIN

-101 YDYSTDKAA
+101 YDYSTDRASA
-110 AHLTAVGSKLKAIN
+110 NLTAVGSKLKAVN
-124 DAEGNARGLFA
+124 DAEGYARGLFA
-135 INLDKDGNAKPCHKT
+135 INLDQDGNAKPCHNT
-150 IGVTYNPPADASDS
+150 IGVTYNPPTDASDS

-199 IFHIHPARRLAEM
+199 IFHIYPARRIAEK
-212 IADAASSDLHNSASD
+212 IANAASSDLHNSASD

-234 RIVVGIKNLGARIAL
+234 RIVVGIKNLGSRIAL
-249 RVNNKYDQYYF
+249 RVNNRYDQYYF
-260 YPLKNTSHQV
+260 YPLKNTSHHV

-276 QRITSQDF
+276 KRITSEDF
-284 DRTKIYRSGSIYWRV
+284 DRTKIYRSGCIYWRV

-308 DLFSHSQSNIIP
+308 DLFSWSKSNIIP
-320 WFDVKTAVDNGNGW
+320 WFDVNTAVDNGNGW
-334 KTLDDNGNPTPT
+334 KTLDGNGTS
-346 PKPSVTYGDILYVVA
+346 KPSVTYGDILYVVA
-361 FARSADNQY
+361 YARNDADKSKF
-370 YAPVANFEVFFQTTY
+370 APVANFEVFFQSTY

-391 IQAAGDKERQLSYIE
+391 ILAAGDKERQLSYI
-406 DHYKQVMKPVTF
+406 DQHYKQSMKPVSF
-418 DDDNTEMTLAAP
+418 DDDNTDMTLAAP

-435 NLSAIP
+435 NLSKIP

-455 LKNFTSVNQNDSKP
+455 LKDFTSVDQNDCKP
-469 FSPMHGEYNLYKCAN
+469 FTPMHGEYNLYKCAN
-484 VKGISDEASGYTWC
+484 VKDISDEASGYTWC
-498 NRKRIMYDRTHALTG
+498 NRYRIMYDRTHALTG

-557 SEESDSAKI
+557 SESESTSL

-597 GDFMNNIETRNLGVW
+597 GEFNYNTDSRNMGEW
-612 TQVYAKLVMPRNS
+612 TQVYAKLVLPRNS

-640 CKSTSGADYLIDD
+640 CKNTSGADYLIDD

-660 TKAEVIQNMPVC
+660 TKADVIQNMPVC
-672 PSETSSADLPSHVT
+672 PSETSAADLPSHVT

-726 DGQPDEYGTAEVPAE
+726 DGLPDEYGTAEVPAE

-768 EKYIVLADRNFSL
+768 EKYIVLADRNFPL

-805 GKQSNV
+805 GVASNV
-811 CSCYSD
+811 CSCYSEM
-817 LFELVRQNIVITDAN
+817 FELVRQNVVITDAN

-853 HAKLETVDIVNGG
+853 NAKLETPDIVNGG

-879 SEPDQPNDFEQ
+879 SEPDQSNDFEK

-924 LLKQYVDAG
+924 LLKHYVDAG

-1027 TLPMTSLE
+1027 MLPMTSLE

-1055 PSFTNE
+1055 PSFTNK

-1075 DDSLIEICFDSSA
+1075 DDSLIEICFDASA

-1106 IRQAGEAVVSCPGET
+1106 IRQAGETVVSCPGET

-1137 AANKLNANWNNDLNW
+1137 ASNKLNANWNNDLNW
-1152 MRSTAAVIYKKK
+1152 MRSTAAVIYKK

-1172 SLEGGNADN
+1172 SLEGGKTDN

-1243 KWNYDTE
+1243 KWNYGTE

-1354 DKGGREVVDNVTFYE
+1354 DKGGREVVDGVTFYE

-1382 LTDNSMNVES
+1382 LSDNSMNVES

-1410 GFAIKIADDYMS
+1410 GFAIKIADDYTS

-1440 AYYAADDTESNVR
+1440 AYYAADGTESNVR
-1453 TEVSKEEAYRLLVEP
+1453 TEVSKSEAYRLLVEP
-1468 SNEEGAFSHI
+1468 SNEEGTFSHI
-1478 EQQLS
+1478 DQQLS
-1483 DNIHAGN
+1483 ANIHADN

-1525 RLEGHFIDLNLA
+1525 RLEGHVIDLTLA
-1537 YDRRNDVL
+1537 YDRHNDVL

-1628 SALNSLP
+1628 SALSSLP

-1645 VALNNVPAI
+1645 VALNEVPGI

-1668 VWLSFRTDKVHRGC
+1668 VWLSFRTDRAHRDC

-1741 ATAANSMISTLYIYS
+1741 ATAANSTLSTLYIYS
-1756 LNGQLVTS
+1756 INGQLVTS

>member
-1 MNILIHN
+1 MNILHHHITA
-8 ISAAVISFLRLL
+8 AAVSLLRLFS
-20 GTAWTLSV
+20 TAWTLAV
-28 FAVLCVTGADAQT
+28 LAVLCVTGADAQT

-47 VANTSLDER
+47 VANTSFDER

-73 LSAIN
+73 RSAIN

-672 PSETSSADLPSHVT
+672 PSETSAADLPSHVT

-712 DEDGNAVSSIDYDG
+712 DEDGNAVSTIDYDG
-726 DGQPDEYGTAEVPAE
+726 DGLPDEYGTAEVPAE

-768 EKYIVLADRNFSL
+768 EKLLVLADRNFPL

-798 ETKPGAW
+798 ETTPGAW

-924 LLKQYVDAG
+924 LLKKYVDAG

-978 EPMYFSLRI
+978 EPMYFSLRV

-1040 AFNNESK
+1040 EFNNESK

-1055 PSFTNE
+1055 PSFTND

-1075 DDSLIEICFDSSA
+1075 DDSLIEICFDRSA

-1106 IRQAGEAVVSCPGET
+1106 IRQAGETVVSCPGET

-1152 MRSTAAVIYKKK
+1152 MRSTAAVIYKK

-1243 KWNYDTE
+1243 KWNYNTE

-1354 DKGGREVVDNVTFYE
+1354 DKGGREVVDGVTFYE

-1382 LTDNSMNVES
+1382 LSDNSMNVES

-1410 GFAIKIADDYMS
+1410 GFAIKIADDYTS

-1440 AYYAADDTESNVR
+1440 AYYAADGTESNVR

-1468 SNEEGAFSHI
+1468 SNEEGTFSHI

-1483 DNIHAGN
+1483 ANIHDRN

-1525 RLEGHFIDLNLA
+1525 RLEGHVIDLTLA
-1537 YDRRNDVL
+1537 YDRHNDVL

-1554 KVKDGETAPAAATFS
+1554 KVKDGETAPAAAMFS

-1613 SEEYDDTEDVELLNN
+1613 SERYDDTEDVELLNN
-1628 SALNSLP
+1628 SALSSLP

-1645 VALNNVPAI
+1645 VALNEVPGI

-1668 VWLSFRTDKVHRGC
+1668 VWLSFRTDRTHRDC
-1682 LWIFDAK
+1682 LWIFDTK

-1721 SEDAVISEV
+1721 SKDAVISEV

-1778 SGLYVVTVETENG
+1778 SGLYVVTAETESG

>member
-66 YYYVDEN
+66 YHYVDEN

-101 YDYSTDKAA
+101 YDYSTDRASA
-110 AHLTAVGSKLKAIN
+110 NLTAVGSKLKAVN
-124 DAEGNARGLFA
+124 DAEGYARGLFA
-135 INLDKDGNAKPCHKT
+135 INLDQDGNAKPCHNT
-150 IGVTYNPPADASDS
+150 IGVTYNPPTDASDS

-199 IFHIHPARRLAEM
+199 IFHIYPARRIAEK
-212 IADAASSDLHNSASD
+212 IANAASSDLHNSASD

-234 RIVVGIKNLGARIAL
+234 RIVVGIKNLGSRIAL
-249 RVNNKYDQYYF
+249 RVNNRYDQYYF
-260 YPLKNTSHQV
+260 YPLKNTSHHV

-276 QRITSQDF
+276 KRITSEDF
-284 DRTKIYRSGSIYWRV
+284 DKTKIYRSGCIYWRV

-308 DLFSHSQSNIIP
+308 DLFSWSKSNIIP
-320 WFDVKTAVDNGNGW
+320 WFDVNTAVDNGNGW
-334 KTLDDNGNPTPT
+334 KTLDGNGTS
-346 PKPSVTYGDILYVVA
+346 KPSVTYGDILYVVA
-361 FARSADNQY
+361 YARNDADKSKF
-370 YAPVANFEVFFQTTY
+370 APVANFEVFFQSTY

-391 IQAAGDKERQLSYIE
+391 ILAAGDKERQLSYI
-406 DHYKQVMKPVTF
+406 DQHYKQSMKPVSF
-418 DDDNTEMTLAAP
+418 DDDNTDMTLAAP

-435 NLSAIP
+435 NLSKIP

-455 LKNFTSVNQNDSKP
+455 LKDFTSVDQNDCKP
-469 FSPMHGEYNLYKCAN
+469 FTPMHGEYNLYKCAN
-484 VKGISDEASGYTWC
+484 VKDISDEASGYTWC
-498 NRKRIMYDRTHALTG
+498 NRYRIMYDRTHALTG

-557 SEESDSAKI
+557 SESESTSL

-575 YGVIRDENDKITDRR
+575 YGVIRDENDKITDKR

-597 GDFMNNIETRNLGVW
+597 GEFNYNTDSRNMGEW
-612 TQVYAKLVMPRNS
+612 TQVYAKLVLPRNS

-640 CKSTSGADYLIDD
+640 CKNTSGADYLIDD

-660 TKAEVIQNMPVC
+660 AKADLIQNMPVC

-712 DEDGNAVSSIDYDG
+712 DEDGNAVTSIDYDG
-726 DGQPDEYGTAEVPAE
+726 DRLPDEYGTAEVPAE

-853 HAKLETVDIVNGG
+853 NAKLETADIVNGG

-879 SEPDQPNDFEQ
+879 SEPDQPNDFEL
-890 IPKLKEALDAYRT
+890 IPGLKEALDAYRD

-912 SDFEATNAEQYA
+912 ADFEATNPKAYA
-924 LLKQYVDAG
+924 LLKHYVDAG

-978 EPMYFSLRI
+978 DPMYFSLRI
-987 VEDGPKMTMGFG
+987 VEDGPKMTMGFR

-1019 MTEKGAKL
+1019 MTKKGAKL

-1066 KVVNEEVET
+1066 TVENEEVET
-1075 DDSLIEICFDSSA
+1075 DDSLIEICFDRSA

-1106 IRQAGEAVVSCPGET
+1106 IRQDGETVVSCPGET

-1137 AANKLNANWNNDLNW
+1137 AANKFNANWNNDLNW

-1164 DYTDYGSA
+1164 DYTDYGAA

-1334 ISFDETLYSR
+1334 ISFDEALYSR

-1354 DKGGREVVDNVTFYE
+1354 DKGGREVVDGVTFYE

-1382 LTDNSMNVES
+1382 LSDNSMNVES

-1397 VYNRMDVPYADGK
+1397 VFNRMDVPYADGK
-1410 GFAIKIADDYMS
+1410 GFAIKIADDYTS

-1440 AYYAADDTESNVR
+1440 AYYAADDTESDVR
-1453 TEVSKEEAYRLLVEP
+1453 TEVSKSEAYRLLVEP
-1468 SNEEGAFSHI
+1468 SNEEGTFSHI
-1478 EQQLS
+1478 DQQLS
-1483 DNIHAGN
+1483 ANINDRN

-1525 RLEGHFIDLNLA
+1525 RLEGHVIDLTLA
-1537 YDRRNDVL
+1537 YDRHNDVL

-1628 SALNSLP
+1628 SALSSLP

-1645 VALNNVPAI
+1645 VALNNVPGI

-1668 VWLSFRTDKVHRGC
+1668 VWLSFRTDRAHRDC

-1689 TRSFTPV
+1689 TRVFTPV

-1770 SNATVDLH
+1770 SNATLTLPH
-1778 SGLYVVTVETENG
+1778 GLYVVTVETESG
-1791 SKATQKVI
+1791 SKATQKLI

>member
-1 MNILIHN
+1 MNILHHHITA
-8 ISAAVISFLRLL
+8 AAVSLLRLFS
-20 GTAWTLSV
+20 TAWTLAV
-28 FAVLCVTGADAQT
+28 LAVLCVTGADAQT

-47 VANTSLDER
+47 VANTSFDER

-73 LSAIN
+73 RSAIN

-101 YDYSTDKAA
+101 YDYSTDRASA
-110 AHLTAVGSKLKAIN
+110 NLTAVGSKLKAVN
-124 DAEGNARGLFA
+124 DAEGYARGLFA
-135 INLDKDGNAKPCHKT
+135 INLDQDGNAKPCHNT
-150 IGVTYNPPADASDS
+150 IGVTYNPPTDASDS

-199 IFHIHPARRLAEM
+199 IFHIYPARRIAEK
-212 IADAASSDLHNSASD
+212 IANAASSDLHNSASD

-234 RIVVGIKNLGARIAL
+234 RIVVGIKNLGSRIAL
-249 RVNNKYDQYYF
+249 RVNNRYDQYYF
-260 YPLKNTSHQV
+260 YPLKNTSHHV

-276 QRITSQDF
+276 KRITSEDF
-284 DRTKIYRSGSIYWRV
+284 DRTKIYRSGCIYWRV

-308 DLFSHSQSNIIP
+308 DLFSWSKSNIIP
-320 WFDVKTAVDNGNGW
+320 WFDVNTAVDNGNGW
-334 KTLDDNGNPTPT
+334 KTLDGNGTS
-346 PKPSVTYGDILYVVA
+346 KPSVTYGDILYVVA
-361 FARSADNQY
+361 YARNDADKSKF
-370 YAPVANFEVFFQTTY
+370 APVANFEVFFQSTY

-391 IQAAGDKERQLSYIE
+391 ILAAGDKERQLSYI
-406 DHYKQVMKPVTF
+406 DQHYKQSMKPVSF
-418 DDDNTEMTLAAP
+418 DDDNTDMTLAAP

-435 NLSAIP
+435 NLSKIP

-455 LKNFTSVNQNDSKP
+455 LKDFTSVDQNDCKP
-469 FSPMHGEYNLYKCAN
+469 FTPMHGEYNLYKCAN
-484 VKGISDEASGYTWC
+484 VKDISDEASGYTWC
-498 NRKRIMYDRTHALTG
+498 NRYRIMYDRTHALTG

-557 SEESDSAKI
+557 SESESTSL

-597 GDFMNNIETRNLGVW
+597 GEFNYNTDSRNMGEW
-612 TQVYAKLVMPRNS
+612 TQVYAKLVLPRNS

-640 CKSTSGADYLIDD
+640 CKNTSGADYLIDD

-660 TKAEVIQNMPVC
+660 TKADVIQNMPVC
-672 PSETSSADLPSHVT
+672 PSETSAADLPSHVT

-726 DGQPDEYGTAEVPAE
+726 DGLPDEYGTAEVPAE

-768 EKYIVLADRNFSL
+768 EKYIVLADRNFPL

-841 SCDENRTPDVNI
+841 SCDENRTPDVDIN
-853 HAKLETVDIVNGG
+853 AKLETPDIVNGG

-924 LLKQYVDAG
+924 LLKHYVDAG

-1027 TLPMTSLE
+1027 MLPMTSLE

-1055 PSFTNE
+1055 PSFTNK

-1075 DDSLIEICFDSSA
+1075 DDSLIEICFDASA

-1106 IRQAGEAVVSCPGET
+1106 IRQAGETVVSCPGET

-1137 AANKLNANWNNDLNW
+1137 ASNKLNANWNNDLNW
-1152 MRSTAAVIYKKK
+1152 MRSTAAVIYKK

-1172 SLEGGNADN
+1172 SLEGGKTDN

-1328 TEAFRP
+1328 TEAFHP

-1354 DKGGREVVDNVTFYE
+1354 DKGGREVVDGVTFYE

-1382 LTDNSMNVES
+1382 LTDNSMNVVS

-1410 GFAIKIADDYMS
+1410 GFAIKIADDYTS

-1440 AYYAADDTESNVR
+1440 AYYAADGTESNVR
-1453 TEVSKEEAYRLLVEP
+1453 TEVSKSEAYRLLVEP

-1478 EQQLS
+1478 DQQLS
-1483 DNIHAGN
+1483 ANIHDRN

-1525 RLEGHFIDLNLA
+1525 RLEGHFIDLTLA

-1554 KVKDGETAPAAATFS
+1554 KVKDGETAPAAAMFS

-1613 SEEYDDTEDVELLNN
+1613 SERYDDTEDVELLNN
-1628 SALNSLP
+1628 SALSSLP

-1645 VALNNVPAI
+1645 VALNEVPGI
-1654 EWLPIGVVAATSSR
+1654 EWLPIGVVATTSSR
-1668 VWLSFRTDKVHRGC
+1668 VWLSFRTDRAHRDC

-1721 SEDAVISEV
+1721 SKDAVISEV

-1741 ATAANSMISTLYIYS
+1741 ATAANSTLSTLYIYS

>member
-1 MNILIHN
+1 MNILHHHITA
-8 ISAAVISFLRLL
+8 AAVSLLRLFS
-20 GTAWTLSV
+20 TAWTLAV
-28 FAVLCVTGADAQT
+28 LAVLCVTGADAQT

-73 LSAIN
+73 HSAIN
-78 LQLPCAGYTSNGS
+78 LQLPCAGYNDNGTL
-91 GIEPQRYFRW
+91 IEPQRYFRW

-110 AHLTAVGSKLKAIN
+110 ANLTAVGSKLTKVN

-135 INLDKDGNAKPCHKT
+135 VNLDKDGNAKPCHNT
-150 IGVTYNPPADASDS
+150 IGVTYNPPAGASDS

-177 YNDWNGTGGETMTAE
+177 YNDWNGKGGETMTAE

-199 IFHIHPARRLAEM
+199 IFHIYPARRLAEK
-212 IADAASSDLHNSASD
+212 IANAASSDLHNSASD

-234 RIVVGIKNLGARIAL
+234 RIVVGIKDKKSQISL
-249 RVNNKYDQYYF
+249 RVNNDYTQYYF
-260 YPLKNTSHQV
+260 YALKNDSHHV
-270 YAADKT
+270 YTADPSL
-276 QRITSQDF
+276 RITSDDF
-284 DRTKIYRSGSIYWRV
+284 DKTKLYKAGGIFWRV
-299 YDQTKTKYT
+299 YDNTKTKYR
-308 DLFSHSQSNIIP
+308 DLYSFWSSEFVPSLSISTVLNNSNS
-320 WFDVKTAVDNGNGW
+320 WRDVKTKAGTSMPQFN
-334 KTLDDNGNPTPT
+334 
-346 PKPSVTYGDILYVVA
+346 YGDVLYVVA
-361 FARSADNQY
+361 YARESRSSSKFAPIASY
-370 YAPVANFEVFFQTTY
+370 EVLFQSTY

-406 DHYKQVMKPVTF
+406 DHYKQAMKPVTF
-418 DDDNTEMTLAAP
+418 DEDNTEMTLAAP

-455 LKNFTSVNQNDSKP
+455 LKNFTSVQNDCKP
-469 FSPMHGEYNLYKCAN
+469 FTPMHGEYNLYKCAN
-484 VKGISDEASGYTWC
+484 VAGISDVTSGYTWC
-498 NRKRIMYDRTHALTG
+498 NRNRIMYDRTYALTG

-557 SEESDSAKI
+557 AEVTTTI
-566 ADPEVLFRL
+566 DPEVLFRL
-575 YGVIRDENDKITDRR
+575 YGVIRDENDKVTDKR

-597 GDFMNNIETRNLGVW
+597 GDFKTNTDSRSMGEW
-612 TQVYAKLVMPRNS
+612 TQVYAKLVLPRNS
-625 GAENYSDFRIVMDNM
+625 GVENYSDFRLVMDNM
-640 CKSTSGADYLIDD
+640 CNSTSGADYLIDD
-653 LRLYIDP
+653 LRFYIDP
-660 TKAEVIQNMPVC
+660 AKAEVIQNMPVC
-672 PSETSSADLPSHVT
+672 PSMTSAADLPQNVT

-712 DEDGNAVSSIDYDG
+712 DEDGNAVSTIDYDG
-726 DGQPDEYGTAEVPAE
+726 DGQPDEYGTAEVPAA

-753 GGRTDVAMFEKDAQN
+753 GGRTDVAMFEKDEQN
-768 EKYIVLADRNFSL
+768 EKLLVLADRNFPL

-805 GKQSNV
+805 GKLSNV
-811 CSCYSD
+811 CSCYSEM
-817 LFELVRQNIVITDAN
+817 FELVRQNVVITDAN

-853 HAKLETVDIVNGG
+853 NAKLETADIVNGG

-879 SEPDQPNDFEQ
+879 SEPDQDNDFEK
-890 IPKLKEALDAYRT
+890 IPKLMEALHAYRDAY
-903 AYPTATSLS
+903 PKATSLS
-912 SDFEATNAEQYA
+912 SDFKTTNAEQYD
-924 LLKQYVDAG
+924 LLKYYVDAG

-978 EPMYFSLRI
+978 DPMYFSLRV
-987 VEDGPKMTMGFG
+987 VEDGPKMTMGFR

-1040 AFNNESK
+1040 AFNNEKK

-1055 PSFTNE
+1055 PSFTNK

-1066 KVVNEEVET
+1066 TVVNEEVET
-1075 DDSLIEICFDSSA
+1075 DDSLIEICFDRSA

-1106 IRQAGEAVVSCPGET
+1106 IRQDGEAVVSCPGET

-1137 AANKLNANWNNDLNW
+1137 AANKFNANWNNDLNW

-1243 KWNYDTE
+1243 KWNYGTE

-1328 TEAFRP
+1328 TEAFHP

-1354 DKGGREVVDNVTFYE
+1354 DKGGREVVDGVTFYE

-1382 LTDNSMNVES
+1382 LSDNSMNVES

-1410 GFAIKIADDYMS
+1410 GFAIKMTDDYTS

-1440 AYYAADDTESNVR
+1440 AYYAADGTESDVR

-1468 SNEEGAFSHI
+1468 SNEEGTFSHI

-1483 DNIHAGN
+1483 ANIHDRN

-1525 RLEGHFIDLNLA
+1525 RLEGHFIDLTLA
-1537 YDRRNDVL
+1537 YDRHNDVL

-1628 SALNSLP
+1628 SALSSLP

-1645 VALNNVPAI
+1645 VALNNVPGI

-1668 VWLSFRTDKVHRGC
+1668 VWLSFRTDRAHRDC

-1741 ATAANSMISTLYIYS
+1741 ATAANSMISTLYVYS

>member
-47 VANTSLDER
+47 VANTSFDER

-101 YDYSTDKAA
+101 YDYSTDRASA
-110 AHLTAVGSKLKAIN
+110 NLTAVGSKLKAVN
-124 DAEGNARGLFA
+124 DAEGYARGLFA
-135 INLDKDGNAKPCHKT
+135 INLDQDGNAKPCHNT

-199 IFHIHPARRLAEM
+199 IFHIYPARRLAEK
-212 IADAASSDLHNSASD
+212 IANAASSDLHNSASD

-249 RVNNKYDQYYF
+249 RVNNRYDQYYF
-260 YPLKNTSHQV
+260 YPLKNTSHHV
-270 YAADKT
+270 YTADKT
-276 QRITSQDF
+276 KRITSEDF
-284 DRTKIYRSGSIYWRV
+284 DKTKIYRSGCIYWRV

-308 DLFSHSQSNIIP
+308 DLFSWSKSNIIP
-320 WFDVKTAVDNGNGW
+320 WFDVNTAVDNGNGW
-334 KTLDDNGNPTPT
+334 KTLDGNGTS
-346 PKPSVTYGDILYVVA
+346 KPSVTYGDILYVVA
-361 FARSADNQY
+361 YARNDADKSKF
-370 YAPVANFEVFFQTTY
+370 APVANFEVFFQSTY

-391 IQAAGDKERQLSYIE
+391 ILAAGDKERQLSYI
-406 DHYKQVMKPVTF
+406 DQHYKQSMKPVSF
-418 DDDNTEMTLAAP
+418 DDDNTDMTLAAP

-435 NLSAIP
+435 NLSKIP

-455 LKNFTSVNQNDSKP
+455 LKDFTSVDQNDCKP
-469 FSPMHGEYNLYKCAN
+469 FTPMHGEYNLYKCAN
-484 VKGISDEASGYTWC
+484 VKDISDEASGYTWC
-498 NRKRIMYDRTHALTG
+498 NRYRIMYDRTHALTG

-557 SEESDSAKI
+557 SESESTSL

-575 YGVIRDENDKITDRR
+575 YGVIRDENDKITDKR

-597 GDFMNNIETRNLGVW
+597 GEFNYNTDSRNMGEW
-612 TQVYAKLVMPRNS
+612 TQVYAKLVLPRNS

-640 CKSTSGADYLIDD
+640 CKNTSGADYLIDD

-660 TKAEVIQNMPVC
+660 AKADLIQNMPVC

-712 DEDGNAVSSIDYDG
+712 DEDGNAVTSIDYDG
-726 DGQPDEYGTAEVPAE
+726 DRLPDEYGTAEVPAE

-805 GKQSNV
+805 GKQSNI

-978 EPMYFSLRI
+978 EPMYFSLRV

-1075 DDSLIEICFDSSA
+1075 DDSLIEICFDRSA

-1106 IRQAGEAVVSCPGET
+1106 IRQAGETVVSCPGET

-1193 FSKVTVTDQTGK
+1193 FSKVTVTDQKGK

-1243 KWNYDTE
+1243 KWNYETE

-1334 ISFDETLYSR
+1334 ISFDEALYSR

-1354 DKGGREVVDNVTFYE
+1354 DKGGREVVDGVTFYE

-1382 LTDNSMNVES
+1382 LSDNSLNVES

-1410 GFAIKIADDYMS
+1410 GFAIKIADDYTF

-1440 AYYAADDTESNVR
+1440 AYYAADGTESNVR
-1453 TEVSKEEAYRLLVEP
+1453 TEVSKSEAYRLLVEP
-1468 SNEEGAFSHI
+1468 SNEEGTFSHI

-1483 DNIHAGN
+1483 AIIHDGN

-1525 RLEGHFIDLNLA
+1525 RLEGHVIDLTLA
-1537 YDRRNDVL
+1537 YDRHNDVL

-1592 TAMAE
+1592 TAMSE

-1613 SEEYDDTEDVELLNN
+1613 SELYDDTEDVELLNN
-1628 SALNSLP
+1628 SALSSLP

-1645 VALNNVPAI
+1645 VALNNVPGI

-1668 VWLSFRTDKVHRGC
+1668 VWLSFRTDRAHRDC
-1682 LWIFDAK
+1682 LWLFDAK

-1721 SEDAVISEV
+1721 SKDAVISEV

-1741 ATAANSMISTLYIYS
+1741 ATAANSTLSTLYIYS

>member
-1 MNILIHN
+1 M
-8 ISAAVISFLRLL
+8 
-20 GTAWTLSV
+20 W
-28 FAVLCVTGADAQT
+28 Q
-41 FAHYRG
+41 
-47 VANTSLDER
+47 TSL
-56 GMQRTVEVEY
+56 
-66 YYYVDEN
+66 
-73 LSAIN
+73 
-78 LQLPCAGYTSNGS
+78 
-91 GIEPQRYFRW
+91 
-101 YDYSTDKAA
+101 
-110 AHLTAVGSKLKAIN
+110 
-124 DAEGNARGLFA
+124 
-135 INLDKDGNAKPCHKT
+135 
-150 IGVTYNPPADASDS
+150 
-164 SWQGETIA
+164 
-172 CDVSR
+172 
-177 YNDWNGTGGETMTAE
+177 
-192 PTLSIRY
+192 
-199 IFHIHPARRLAEM
+199 
-212 IADAASSDLHNSASD
+212 
-227 LTLEDNK
+227 LTL
-234 RIVVGIKNLGARIAL
+234 L
-249 RVNNKYDQYYF
+249 
-260 YPLKNTSHQV
+260 PL
-270 YAADKT
+270 
-276 QRITSQDF
+276 
-284 DRTKIYRSGSIYWRV
+284 
-299 YDQTKTKYT
+299 
-308 DLFSHSQSNIIP
+308 
-320 WFDVKTAVDNGNGW
+320 
-334 KTLDDNGNPTPT
+334 
-346 PKPSVTYGDILYVVA
+346 
-361 FARSADNQY
+361 
-370 YAPVANFEVFFQTTY
+370 
-385 PKTDAQ
+385 
-391 IQAAGDKERQLSYIE
+391 
-406 DHYKQVMKPVTF
+406 
-418 DDDNTEMTLAAP
+418 
-430 TTPED
+430 
-435 NLSAIP
+435 
-441 SRWDRRSYAFTYPQ
+441 
-455 LKNFTSVNQNDSKP
+455 
-469 FSPMHGEYNLYKCAN
+469 
-484 VKGISDEASGYTWC
+484 
-498 NRKRIMYDRTHALTG
+498 
-513 GKQYGHF
+513 
-520 LYIDASDE
+520 
-528 SRQIAA
+528 
-534 ADFKADLCSG
+534 
-544 AKLIFSGYVANFT
+544 
-557 SEESDSAKI
+557 

-575 YGVIRDENDKITDRR
+575 YGVIRDENDKITDKR

-597 GDFMNNIETRNLGVW
+597 GEFNYNTDSRNFGEW
-612 TQVYAKLVMPRNS
+612 TQVYAKLVLPRNS
-625 GAENYSDFRIVMDNM
+625 GVENYSDFRLVMDNM
-640 CKSTSGADYLIDD
+640 CKSTNGADYLIDD
-653 LRLYIDP
+653 LRFYIDP
-660 TKAEVIQNMPVC
+660 AKAEVIQNMPVC
-672 PSETSSADLPSHVT
+672 PSMTSAADLPQNVT

-712 DEDGNAVSSIDYDG
+712 DEDGNAVSTIDYDG
-726 DGQPDEYGTAEVPAE
+726 DEQPDEYGTAEVPAE
-741 YDETKKLPKAAA
+741 YDETKKLPERAA
-753 GGRTDVAMFEKDAQN
+753 GGRTDVAMFEKNEQN
-768 EKYIVLADRNFSL
+768 EKLLILADRNFPL
-781 SMSKKY
+781 SMQKKH

-805 GKQSNV
+805 GVASNV
-811 CSCYSD
+811 CSCYSEM
-817 LFELVRQNIVITDAN
+817 FELVRQNVVITDAN

-853 HAKLETVDIVNGG
+853 NAKLETADIVNGG
-866 KVTLDDVRFDWFL
+866 KITLDDVRFDWFL
-879 SEPDQPNDFEQ
+879 SEPDQPNDFEH
-890 IPKLKEALDAYRT
+890 ITGLKEALDAYRT

-933 RLVIAYSNSLANY
+933 RLVIAYSNSLNGY

-961 PVAATV
+961 PVAAEVT
-967 NEGNTTYHICP
+967 EGHTTYHICP
-978 EPMYFSLRI
+978 DPMYFSLRV

-1004 NDERCVRIGLPQIKA
+1004 NDDRCVRIGLPQIKA
-1019 MTEKGAKL
+1019 MTKKKGAKL

-1035 SSKSV
+1035 SSKKV
-1040 AFNNESK
+1040 KFNNESK

-1055 PSFTNE
+1055 PTFTNE

-1075 DDSLIEICFDSSA
+1075 NDLSIDICFNDTA

-1106 IRQAGEAVVSCPGET
+1106 IRQADEAVVSCPGET

-1132 TWYSS
+1132 TWNSS
-1137 AANKLNANWNNDLNW
+1137 ASNKLNANWNNDLNW
-1152 MRSTAAVIYKKK
+1152 MRSTAAVIYKD
-1164 DYTDYGSA
+1164 DYTDYGAA
-1172 SLEGGNADN
+1172 SLERSTADS

-1193 FSKVTVTDQTGK
+1193 FSKVTITDQTGK

-1243 KWNYDTE
+1243 KWNYGTV

-1328 TEAFRP
+1328 TEAFSP

-1354 DKGGREVVDNVTFYE
+1354 DKGGREVVDGVTFYE
-1369 AADHDGVL
+1369 AADHDGKL

-1382 LTDNSMNVES
+1382 LTENSLNVES

-1410 GFAIKIADDYMS
+1410 GFAIKMTDDYTS

-1440 AYYAADDTESNVR
+1440 AYYAADGKESDVR
-1453 TEVSKEEAYRLLVEP
+1453 TEVSKAEAYRLLVEP

-1478 EQQLS
+1478 DQQLS
-1483 DNIHAGN
+1483 ANIHDRN

-1537 YDRRNDVL
+1537 YDRHNDVL

-1554 KVKDGETAPAAATFS
+1554 KVSDGETAPAAATFS

-1613 SEEYDDTEDVELLNN
+1613 SEKYDDTEDVELLNN
-1628 SALNSLP
+1628 SALSSLP

-1645 VALNNVPAI
+1645 VALNEVPGI

-1668 VWLSFRTDKVHRGC
+1668 VWLSFRTDRAHRDC

-1741 ATAANSMISTLYIYS
+1741 ATAANSTLSTLYIYS

-1770 SNATVDLH
+1770 TNATVDLH
-1778 SGLYVVTVETENG
+1778 SGLYVVTAETESG

>member
-8 ISAAVISFLRLL
+8 ISAAVTLFLRLL

-28 FAVLCVTGADAQT
+28 FAVLFVTGAYAQT

-47 VANTSLDER
+47 VANTSLDEH

-73 LSAIN
+73 RSDIN
-78 LQLPCAGYTSNGS
+78 LQLPCAGYTGNGS
-91 GIEPQRYFRW
+91 LLEPQRYFRW

-110 AHLTAVGSKLKAIN
+110 ANLTAVGSKLKEVN

-135 INLDKDGNAKPCHKT
+135 VNLDKDGNAKPCHNT
-150 IGVTYNPPADASDS
+150 IGVTFNPPADASES

-199 IFHIHPARRLAEM
+199 IFHIYPARRLAEK
-212 IADAASSDLHNSASD
+212 IADAASSDLHNPASD

-260 YPLKNTSHQV
+260 YPLKNTSHHV

-276 QRITSQDF
+276 KRITSEDF
-284 DRTKIYRSGSIYWRV
+284 DKTKIYRSGSIYWRV

-308 DLFSHSQSNIIP
+308 DLFSWSKQNIIP
-320 WFDVKTAVDNGNGW
+320 YFDANTAVNNGNGW
-334 KTLDDNGNPTPT
+334 KTLDGTGT
-346 PKPSVTYGDILYVVA
+346 SKPSVTYGDILYVVA
-361 FARSADNQY
+361 FARSADNKY
-370 YAPVANFEVFFQTTY
+370 YAPVANFEVFFQSTY

-406 DHYKQVMKPVTF
+406 DHYKQAMKPVTF
-418 DDDNTEMTLAAP
+418 DDDNADMTLAAP

-455 LKNFTSVNQNDSKP
+455 LKNFTSVQNDCKP

-484 VKGISDEASGYTWC
+484 VAGISDLASGYTWC
-498 NRKRIMYDRTHALTG
+498 NRNRIIYDRTYALTG

-520 LYIDASDE
+520 LYTDASDE

-557 SEESDSAKI
+557 AEVASAV
-566 ADPEVLFRL
+566 DPEVLFRL

-597 GDFMNNIETRNLGVW
+597 GEFNYNTDSRNMGEW
-612 TQVYAKLVMPRNS
+612 TQVYAKLVLPRNS
-625 GAENYSDFRIVMDNM
+625 GVENYSDFRLVMDNM
-640 CKSTSGADYLIDD
+640 CKSASGADYLIDD
-653 LRLYIDP
+653 LRFYIDP

-672 PSETSSADLPSHVT
+672 PSETSAADLPSHVT

-726 DGQPDEYGTAEVPAE
+726 DELPDEYGTAEVPAE

-768 EKYIVLADRNFSL
+768 EKYIVLADRNFPL

-853 HAKLETVDIVNGG
+853 NAKLETTDIVNGG

-879 SEPDQPNDFEQ
+879 SEPDQPNDFEK
-890 IPKLKEALDAYRT
+890 IPKLKEALDAYRY

-912 SDFEATNAEQYA
+912 ADFKTTNAAQYA

-978 EPMYFSLRI
+978 EPMYFSLRV
-987 VEDGPKMTMGFG
+987 VEDGPKMTMGFR

-1019 MTEKGAKL
+1019 MTAKGAKL

-1066 KVVNEEVET
+1066 KVINKEVET
-1075 DDSLIEICFDSSA
+1075 DDSLIEICFDASA

-1106 IRQAGEAVVSCPGET
+1106 IRQDGEAVVSCPGET

-1137 AANKLNANWNNDLNW
+1137 AANKFNANWNNDLNW

-1328 TEAFRP
+1328 TEAFLP

-1354 DKGGREVVDNVTFYE
+1354 DKGGREVVDGVTFYE
-1369 AADHDGVL
+1369 AADHDGKL

-1382 LTDNSMNVES
+1382 LSDNSMNVES

-1410 GFAIKIADDYMS
+1410 GFAIKIADDYTS

-1440 AYYAADDTESNVR
+1440 AYYAADGTESDVR
-1453 TEVSKEEAYRLLVEP
+1453 TEVSKSEAYRLLVEP
-1468 SNEEGAFSHI
+1468 SNEEGTFSHI
-1478 EQQLS
+1478 DQQLS
-1483 DNIHAGN
+1483 ANIHDRN

-1525 RLEGHFIDLNLA
+1525 RLEGHFIDINLA

-1628 SALNSLP
+1628 SALSSLP

-1645 VALNNVPAI
+1645 VALNNVPGI
-1654 EWLPIGVVAATSSR
+1654 EWLPVGVVAATSSR
-1668 VWLSFRTDKVHRGC
+1668 VWLSFRTDRAHRDC
-1682 LWIFDAK
+1682 LWLFDAK
-1689 TRSFTPV
+1689 TRVFSPV

-1721 SEDAVISEV
+1721 NEDAVLSEV

-1741 ATAANSMISTLYIYS
+1741 ATAANSTLSTLYIYS

-1778 SGLYVVTVETENG
+1778 SGLYVVTAETENG

>member
-1 MNILIHN
+1 MNILHHHITA
-8 ISAAVISFLRLL
+8 AAVSLLRLFS
-20 GTAWTLSV
+20 TAWTLAV
-28 FAVLCVTGADAQT
+28 LAVLCVTGADAQT

-47 VANTSLDER
+47 VANTSFDER

-101 YDYSTDKAA
+101 YDYSTDRASA
-110 AHLTAVGSKLKAIN
+110 NLTAVGSKLKAVN
-124 DAEGNARGLFA
+124 DAEGYARGLFA
-135 INLDKDGNAKPCHKT
+135 INLDQDGNAKPCHNT

-199 IFHIHPARRLAEM
+199 IFHIYPARRLAEK
-212 IADAASSDLHNSASD
+212 IANAASSDLHNSASD

-249 RVNNKYDQYYF
+249 RVNNRYDQYYF
-260 YPLKNTSHQV
+260 YPLKNTSHHV
-270 YAADKT
+270 YTADKT
-276 QRITSQDF
+276 KRITSEDF
-284 DRTKIYRSGSIYWRV
+284 DKTKIYRSGCIYWRV

-308 DLFSHSQSNIIP
+308 DLFSWSKSNIIP
-320 WFDVKTAVDNGNGW
+320 WFDVNTAVDNGNGW
-334 KTLDDNGNPTPT
+334 KTLDGNGTS
-346 PKPSVTYGDILYVVA
+346 KPSVTYGDILYIVA
-361 FARSADNQY
+361 YARNDADKSK
-370 YAPVANFEVFFQTTY
+370 YAPVANFEVFFQSTY

-391 IQAAGDKERQLSYIE
+391 ILAAGDKERQLSYI
-406 DHYKQVMKPVTF
+406 DQHYKQSMKPVSF
-418 DDDNTEMTLAAP
+418 DDDNTDMTLAAP

-435 NLSAIP
+435 NLSKIP

-455 LKNFTSVNQNDSKP
+455 LKDFTSVDQNDCKP
-469 FSPMHGEYNLYKCAN
+469 FTPMHGEYNLYKCAN
-484 VKGISDEASGYTWC
+484 VKDISDEASGYTWC
-498 NRKRIMYDRTHALTG
+498 NRYRIMYDRTHALTG

-557 SEESDSAKI
+557 SESESTSL

-575 YGVIRDENDKITDRR
+575 YGIIRDENDKITDKR

-597 GDFMNNIETRNLGVW
+597 GEFNYNTDSRNMGEW

-640 CKSTSGADYLIDD
+640 CKSTNGADYLIDD

-660 TKAEVIQNMPVC
+660 TKADVIQNMPVC
-672 PSETSSADLPSHVT
+672 PSETSAADLPSHVT

-726 DGQPDEYGTAEVPAE
+726 DGQPDEYGTAEVPDE
-741 YDETKKLPKAAA
+741 YDETKKLPEVAA

-924 LLKQYVDAG
+924 ILKKYVDAG

-1019 MTEKGAKL
+1019 MREKGAKL

-1075 DDSLIEICFDSSA
+1075 DDSLIEICFDRSA

-1106 IRQAGEAVVSCPGET
+1106 IRQAGETVVSCPGET

-1152 MRSTAAVIYKKK
+1152 MRSTAAVIYKK

-1243 KWNYDTE
+1243 KWNYETE

-1304 IVSSPLRDTYAG
+1304 VVSSPLRDTYAG

-1354 DKGGREVVDNVTFYE
+1354 DKGGREVVDGVTFYE

-1382 LTDNSMNVES
+1382 LSDNSMNVES

-1397 VYNRMDVPYADGK
+1397 VFNRMDVPYADGK
-1410 GFAIKIADDYMS
+1410 GFAIKMTDDYTS

-1440 AYYAADDTESNVR
+1440 AYYAADGTESDVR
-1453 TEVSKEEAYRLLVEP
+1453 TEVSKSEAYRLLVEP

-1478 EQQLS
+1478 EQLLS
-1483 DNIHAGN
+1483 ANIHDRN

-1525 RLEGHFIDLNLA
+1525 RLEGHVIDLTLA

-1581 SKRVSQDGLTV
+1581 SKRVSQDGLTI
-1592 TAMAE
+1592 TAVAE

-1645 VALNNVPAI
+1645 VALNNVPGI

-1668 VWLSFRTDKVHRGC
+1668 VWLSFRTDRAHRDC

-1721 SEDAVISEV
+1721 SEDTVLSEV

>member
-1 MNILIHN
+1 MNILHHHITA
-8 ISAAVISFLRLL
+8 AAVSLLRLFS
-20 GTAWTLSV
+20 TAWTLAV
-28 FAVLCVTGADAQT
+28 LAVLCVTGADAQT

-47 VANTSLDER
+47 VANTSFDER

-101 YDYSTDKAA
+101 YDYSTDRASA
-110 AHLTAVGSKLKAIN
+110 NLTAVGSKLKAVN
-124 DAEGNARGLFA
+124 DAEGYARGLFA
-135 INLDKDGNAKPCHKT
+135 INLDQDGNAKPCHNT

-199 IFHIHPARRLAEM
+199 IFHIYPARRLAEK
-212 IADAASSDLHNSASD
+212 IANAASSDLHNSASD

-249 RVNNKYDQYYF
+249 RVNNRYDQYYF
-260 YPLKNTSHQV
+260 YPLKNTLHHV

-276 QRITSQDF
+276 KRITSEDF

-308 DLFSHSQSNIIP
+308 DLFSWSNSNIIP
-320 WFDVKTAVDNGNGW
+320 WFDANTAVNNGNGW
-334 KTLDDNGNPTPT
+334 NTLDGKGTS
-346 PKPSVTYGDILYVVA
+346 KPSVTYGDILYVVA
-361 FARSADNQY
+361 FARSADKKY

-455 LKNFTSVNQNDSKP
+455 LKDFTSVNQNDSKP

-513 GKQYGHF
+513 GKQHGHF

-653 LRLYIDP
+653 LRFYIDP

-672 PSETSSADLPSHVT
+672 PSETSAADLPSHVT

-712 DEDGNAVSSIDYDG
+712 DEDGNAVSTIDYDG
-726 DGQPDEYGTAEVPAE
+726 DRQPDEYGTAEVPAA

-753 GGRTDVAMFEKDAQN
+753 GGRTDVAMFEKDEQN
-768 EKYIVLADRNFSL
+768 EKLLVLADRNFPL

-805 GKQSNV
+805 GVASNV
-811 CSCYSD
+811 CSCYSEM
-817 LFELVRQNIVITDAN
+817 FELVRQNVVITDAN

-853 HAKLETVDIVNGG
+853 NAKLETPDIVNGG

-879 SEPDQPNDFEQ
+879 SEPDQSNDFEK

-933 RLVIAYSNSLANY
+933 RLVIAYSNSLTNY

-1027 TLPMTSLE
+1027 MLPMTSLE

-1075 DDSLIEICFDSSA
+1075 DDSLIEICFDRSA

-1137 AANKLNANWNNDLNW
+1137 ASNKLNANWNNDLNW

-1334 ISFDETLYSR
+1334 ISFDEALYSR

-1354 DKGGREVVDNVTFYE
+1354 DKGGREVVDGVTFYE

-1382 LTDNSMNVES
+1382 LTNNSMNVES

-1410 GFAIKIADDYMS
+1410 GFAIKMSDDYTS

-1440 AYYAADDTESNVR
+1440 AYYAADGTESNVR

-1483 DNIHAGN
+1483 ANIHDRN

-1525 RLEGHFIDLNLA
+1525 RLEGHFIDLTLA
-1537 YDRRNDVL
+1537 YDRHNDVL

-1554 KVKDGETAPAAATFS
+1554 KVKGGETAPAAATFS

-1592 TAMAE
+1592 TAMSE

-1628 SALNSLP
+1628 SALSSLP

-1645 VALNNVPAI
+1645 VALNEVPGI

-1668 VWLSFRTDKVHRGC
+1668 VWLSFRTDRAHRDC

-1741 ATAANSMISTLYIYS
+1741 ATAANSMISTLYVYS

>member
-1 MNILIHN
+1 
-8 ISAAVISFLRLL
+8 
-20 GTAWTLSV
+20 
-28 FAVLCVTGADAQT
+28 
-41 FAHYRG
+41 
-47 VANTSLDER
+47 
-56 GMQRTVEVEY
+56 
-66 YYYVDEN
+66 
-73 LSAIN
+73 
-78 LQLPCAGYTSNGS
+78 
-91 GIEPQRYFRW
+91 
-101 YDYSTDKAA
+101 
-110 AHLTAVGSKLKAIN
+110 
-124 DAEGNARGLFA
+124 
-135 INLDKDGNAKPCHKT
+135 
-150 IGVTYNPPADASDS
+150 
-164 SWQGETIA
+164 
-172 CDVSR
+172 
-177 YNDWNGTGGETMTAE
+177 
-192 PTLSIRY
+192 
-199 IFHIHPARRLAEM
+199 
-212 IADAASSDLHNSASD
+212 
-227 LTLEDNK
+227 
-234 RIVVGIKNLGARIAL
+234 
-249 RVNNKYDQYYF
+249 
-260 YPLKNTSHQV
+260 
-270 YAADKT
+270 
-276 QRITSQDF
+276 
-284 DRTKIYRSGSIYWRV
+284 
-299 YDQTKTKYT
+299 
-308 DLFSHSQSNIIP
+308 
-320 WFDVKTAVDNGNGW
+320 
-334 KTLDDNGNPTPT
+334 
-346 PKPSVTYGDILYVVA
+346 
-361 FARSADNQY
+361 
-370 YAPVANFEVFFQTTY
+370 
-385 PKTDAQ
+385 
-391 IQAAGDKERQLSYIE
+391 
-406 DHYKQVMKPVTF
+406 
-418 DDDNTEMTLAAP
+418 
-430 TTPED
+430 
-435 NLSAIP
+435 
-441 SRWDRRSYAFTYPQ
+441 
-455 LKNFTSVNQNDSKP
+455 
-469 FSPMHGEYNLYKCAN
+469 
-484 VKGISDEASGYTWC
+484 
-498 NRKRIMYDRTHALTG
+498 
-513 GKQYGHF
+513 
-520 LYIDASDE
+520 
-528 SRQIAA
+528 
-534 ADFKADLCSG
+534 
-544 AKLIFSGYVANFT
+544 
-557 SEESDSAKI
+557 
-566 ADPEVLFRL
+566 
-575 YGVIRDENDKITDRR
+575 
-590 LIISFSS
+590 
-597 GDFMNNIETRNLGVW
+597 
-612 TQVYAKLVMPRNS
+612 
-625 GAENYSDFRIVMDNM
+625 MDNM
-640 CKSTSGADYLIDD
+640 CKSTNGADYLIDD
-653 LRLYIDP
+653 LRFYIDP
-660 TKAEVIQNMPVC
+660 AKAEVIQNMPVC
-672 PSETSSADLPSHVT
+672 PSMTSAADLPQNVT

-712 DEDGNAVSSIDYDG
+712 DEDGNAVSTIDYDG
-726 DGQPDEYGTAEVPAE
+726 DGQPDEYGTAEVPAA
-741 YDETKKLPKAAA
+741 YDETKKLPEAAA
-753 GGRTDVAMFEKDAQN
+753 GGRTDVAMFEKNEQN
-768 EKYIVLADRNFSL
+768 EKLLILADRNFPL
-781 SMSKKY
+781 SMQKKH
-787 YVSVAYPDADD
+787 YVSVAYPDVDD

-805 GKQSNV
+805 GVASNV
-811 CSCYSD
+811 CSCYSEM
-817 LFELVRQNIVITDAN
+817 FELVRQNVVITDAN

-841 SCDENRTPDVNI
+841 SCDENRTPDVDIN
-853 HAKLETVDIVNGG
+853 AKLETPDIVNGG
-866 KVTLDDVRFDWFL
+866 KITLDDVRFDWFL
-879 SEPDQPNDFEQ
+879 SEPDQPNDFEH
-890 IPKLKEALDAYRT
+890 ITGLKEALDAYRT

-912 SDFEATNAEQYA
+912 ADFETKKHEAYA
-924 LLKQYVDAG
+924 LLKKYVDAG
-933 RLVIAYSNSLANY
+933 RLVIAYSNSLNGY

-961 PVAATV
+961 PVAAEVT
-967 NEGNTTYHICP
+967 EGHTTYHICP
-978 EPMYFSLRI
+978 EPMYFSLRV

-1004 NDERCVRIGLPQIKA
+1004 NDDRCVRIGLPQIKA
-1019 MTEKGAKL
+1019 MTEKKGAKL

-1040 AFNNESK
+1040 AFNNDSK

-1066 KVVNEEVET
+1066 KVINKEVET
-1075 DDSLIEICFDSSA
+1075 NDSSIDICFNDTA

-1132 TWYSS
+1132 TWNSS
-1137 AANKLNANWNNDLNW
+1137 ASNKLNANWNNDLNW

-1164 DYTDYGSA
+1164 DYTDYGAA

-1250 DHSDTGDGNF
+1250 DHSDTGNGNF

-1354 DKGGREVVDNVTFYE
+1354 DKGGREVVDGVTFYE
-1369 AADHDGVL
+1369 AADHDGKL

-1382 LTDNSMNVES
+1382 LSDNSLNVES

-1410 GFAIKIADDYMS
+1410 GFAIKMTDDYMS

-1440 AYYAADDTESNVR
+1440 AYYAANGTESDVR
-1453 TEVSKEEAYRLLVEP
+1453 TEVSKSEAYRLLVEP
-1468 SNEEGAFSHI
+1468 SNEEGTFSHI
-1478 EQQLS
+1478 DQQLS
-1483 DNIHAGN
+1483 ANIHADN
-1490 AYHLLGNP
+1490 AYHMLGNP

-1525 RLEGHFIDLNLA
+1525 RLEGHIIDLNLA

-1554 KVKDGETAPAAATFS
+1554 KVSDGETAPAAATFS

-1581 SKRVSQDGLTV
+1581 NKLVSQDGLTV

-1608 INEDA
+1608 INENA
-1613 SEEYDDTEDVELLNN
+1613 SEEFDDTEDVELLNN
-1628 SALNSLP
+1628 SALSSLP

-1645 VALNNVPAI
+1645 VALNNVPGI

-1668 VWLSFRTDKVHRGC
+1668 VWLSFHTDRAHRDC

-1778 SGLYVVTVETENG
+1778 SGLYVVTAETENS

>member
-1 MNILIHN
+1 MNILHHHITA
-8 ISAAVISFLRLL
+8 AAVSLLRLFS
-20 GTAWTLSV
+20 TAWTLSV
-28 FAVLCVTGADAQT
+28 LAVLFVTGADAQT

-73 LSAIN
+73 LSDIT
-78 LQLPCAGYTSNGS
+78 LQLPCAGYTSNGG

-177 YNDWNGTGGETMTAE
+177 YNDWNGTGGETMNAE

-199 IFHIHPARRLAEM
+199 IFHIHPAKRLAEM

-260 YPLKNTSHQV
+260 YPLKNTSHHV

-276 QRITSQDF
+276 KLITSQDF
-284 DRTKIYRSGSIYWRV
+284 DRTKIYRSGCIYWRI

-308 DLFSHSQSNIIP
+308 DLFSWSKSNIIP

-334 KTLDDNGNPTPT
+334 KTLDGNGTS
-346 PKPSVTYGDILYVVA
+346 KPSVTYGDILYVVA
-361 FARSADNQY
+361 YARNDADKSK
-370 YAPVANFEVFFQTTY
+370 YAPVANFEVFFQSTY

-391 IQAAGDKERQLSYIE
+391 ILAAGDKERQLSYI
-406 DHYKQVMKPVTF
+406 DQHYKQAMKPVSF
-418 DDDNTEMTLAAP
+418 DDDNTDMTLAAP

-435 NLSAIP
+435 NLSKIP

-455 LKNFTSVNQNDSKP
+455 LKDFTSVDQNDCKP
-469 FSPMHGEYNLYKCAN
+469 FTPMHGEYNLYKCAN
-484 VKGISDEASGYTWC
+484 VKDISDEASGYTWC
-498 NRKRIMYDRTHALTG
+498 NRYRIMYDRTHALTG

-557 SEESDSAKI
+557 ANVTT
-566 ADPEVLFRL
+566 AVDPEVLFRL
-575 YGVIRDENDKITDRR
+575 YGVIRDENDNITDKR

-597 GDFMNNIETRNLGVW
+597 GEFNYNTDSRNMGEW

-640 CKSTSGADYLIDD
+640 CKSTNGADYLIDD

-660 TKAEVIQNMPVC
+660 AKADVIQNMPVC
-672 PSETSSADLPSHVT
+672 PSETSAADLPSHVT

-741 YDETKKLPKAAA
+741 YDETRKLPKAAA

-768 EKYIVLADRNFSL
+768 EKYIVLADRNFPL

-841 SCDENRTPDVNI
+841 SCDENRTPDVDIN
-853 HAKLETVDIVNGG
+853 AKLETVDIVNGG

-924 LLKQYVDAG
+924 ILKKYVDAG

-978 EPMYFSLRI
+978 EPMYFSLRV

-1055 PSFTNE
+1055 PSFTND

-1066 KVVNEEVET
+1066 KVINEEVNT
-1075 DDSLIEICFDSSA
+1075 DDSLIEICFDASA

-1106 IRQAGEAVVSCPGET
+1106 IRQAGETVVSCPGET

-1152 MRSTAAVIYKKK
+1152 MRSTAAVIYKK

-1243 KWNYDTE
+1243 KWNYNTE

-1334 ISFDETLYSR
+1334 ISFDEALYSR

-1354 DKGGREVVDNVTFYE
+1354 DKGGREVVDGVTFYE
-1369 AADHDGVL
+1369 ASDHDGVL

-1382 LTDNSMNVES
+1382 LSDNSMNVES

-1410 GFAIKIADDYMS
+1410 GFAIKMTDDYTS

-1440 AYYAADDTESNVR
+1440 AYYAADGTKSDVR
-1453 TEVSKEEAYRLLVEP
+1453 TEVSKSEAYRLLVEP
-1468 SNEEGAFSHI
+1468 SNEEGTFSHI
-1478 EQQLS
+1478 DQQLS
-1483 DNIHAGN
+1483 ANIHDRN

-1525 RLEGHFIDLNLA
+1525 RLEGHVIDLTLA

-1592 TAMAE
+1592 TAVAE

-1608 INEDA
+1608 INEEA

-1628 SALNSLP
+1628 SSLHSLP

-1645 VALNNVPAI
+1645 VALNEVPGI

-1668 VWLSFRTDKVHRGC
+1668 VWLSFRTDRAHRDC
-1682 LWIFDAK
+1682 LWLFDTK

-1721 SEDAVISEV
+1721 SEDAVLSEV

>member
-1 MNILIHN
+1 MNILHHHITA
-8 ISAAVISFLRLL
+8 AAVSLLRLFS
-20 GTAWTLSV
+20 TAWTLSV
-28 FAVLCVTGADAQT
+28 FAVLFVTGADAQT

-73 LSAIN
+73 RSAIN
-78 LQLPCAGYTSNGS
+78 LQLPCAGYTGNGS
-91 GIEPQRYFRW
+91 LLEPQRYFRW

-110 AHLTAVGSKLKAIN
+110 ANLTAVGSKLKEVN

-135 INLDKDGNAKPCHKT
+135 VNLDKDGNAKPCHNT
-150 IGVTYNPPADASDS
+150 IGVTFNPPADASES

-199 IFHIHPARRLAEM
+199 IFHIYPARRLAEK

-260 YPLKNTSHQV
+260 YPLKNTSHHV

-276 QRITSQDF
+276 KRITSEDF
-284 DRTKIYRSGSIYWRV
+284 DKTKIYRSGSIYWRV

-308 DLFSHSQSNIIP
+308 DLFSWSKQNIIP
-320 WFDVKTAVDNGNGW
+320 YFDANTAVNNGNGW
-334 KTLDDNGNPTPT
+334 KTLDGTGT
-346 PKPSVTYGDILYVVA
+346 SKPSVTYGDILYVVA
-361 FARSADNQY
+361 FARSADNKY
-370 YAPVANFEVFFQTTY
+370 YAPVANFEVFFQSTY

-418 DDDNTEMTLAAP
+418 DDDNADMTLAAP

-455 LKNFTSVNQNDSKP
+455 LKNFTSVQNDCKP

-484 VKGISDEASGYTWC
+484 VAGISDLASGYTWC
-498 NRKRIMYDRTHALTG
+498 NRNRIIYDRTYALTG

-520 LYIDASDE
+520 LYTDASDE

-557 SEESDSAKI
+557 AEVASAV
-566 ADPEVLFRL
+566 DPEVLFRL

-597 GDFMNNIETRNLGVW
+597 GEFNYNTDSRNMGEW
-612 TQVYAKLVMPRNS
+612 TQVYAKLVLPRNS
-625 GAENYSDFRIVMDNM
+625 GVENYSDFRLVMDNM
-640 CKSTSGADYLIDD
+640 CKSASGADYLIDD
-653 LRLYIDP
+653 LRFYIDP

-672 PSETSSADLPSHVT
+672 PSETSAADLPSHVT

-726 DGQPDEYGTAEVPAE
+726 DKQPDEYGTAEVPAA

-753 GGRTDVAMFEKDAQN
+753 GGRTDVAMFEKDEQN
-768 EKYIVLADRNFSL
+768 EKLLVLADRNFPL
-781 SMSKKY
+781 PMSKKY

-805 GKQSNV
+805 GVASHV

-853 HAKLETVDIVNGG
+853 NAKLETVDIVNGG

-879 SEPDQPNDFEQ
+879 SEPEQPNDFTQ
-890 IPKLKEALDAYRT
+890 IPGLKEALDDYRA

-912 SDFEATNAEQYA
+912 SDFEATNPKAYA

-933 RLVIAYSNSLANY
+933 MLVIAYSNSLTNY

-978 EPMYFSLRI
+978 DPMYFSLRV
-987 VEDGPKMTMGFG
+987 VEDGPKMTMGFR

-1019 MTEKGAKL
+1019 MTDKGAKL
-1027 TLPMTSLE
+1027 ILPMTSLE

-1040 AFNNESK
+1040 KFNNDSK
-1047 IFISDTND
+1047 VFVSDTND
-1055 PSFTNE
+1055 PSFTNK

-1075 DDSLIEICFDSSA
+1075 DDSLIEICFDRSA

-1106 IRQAGEAVVSCPGET
+1106 IRQDGEAVVSCPGET

-1137 AANKLNANWNNDLNW
+1137 AANKFNANWNNDLNW

-1205 VYPYLGNI
+1205 FYPYLGNI

-1354 DKGGREVVDNVTFYE
+1354 DKGGREVVDGVTFYE
-1369 AADHDGVL
+1369 AADHDGKL

-1382 LTDNSMNVES
+1382 LSANSMNVES

-1410 GFAIKIADDYMS
+1410 GFAIKIADDYTS

-1440 AYYAADDTESNVR
+1440 AYYAADGTESDVR
-1453 TEVSKEEAYRLLVEP
+1453 TEVSKSEAYRLLVEP
-1468 SNEEGAFSHI
+1468 SNEEGTFSHI
-1478 EQQLS
+1478 DQQLS

-1525 RLEGHFIDLNLA
+1525 RLEGHFIDINLA

-1628 SALNSLP
+1628 SALSSLP

-1645 VALNNVPAI
+1645 VALNNVPGI

-1668 VWLSFRTDKVHRGC
+1668 VWLSFRTDRAYRDR

-1689 TRSFTPV
+1689 TRSFSPV

-1721 SEDAVISEV
+1721 SEDAVLSEV

-1741 ATAANSMISTLYIYS
+1741 ATAANSTLSTLYIYS

-1778 SGLYVVTVETENG
+1778 SGLYVVTAETESG

>member
-1 MNILIHN
+1 MNILHHHITA
-8 ISAAVISFLRLL
+8 AAVSLLRLFS
-20 GTAWTLSV
+20 TAWTLAV
-28 FAVLCVTGADAQT
+28 LAVLCVTGADAQT

-47 VANTSLDER
+47 VANTSFDER

-73 LSAIN
+73 RSAIN

-672 PSETSSADLPSHVT
+672 PSETSAADLPSHVT

-712 DEDGNAVSSIDYDG
+712 DEDGNAVSTIDYDG
-726 DGQPDEYGTAEVPAE
+726 DGLPDEYGTAEVPAE

-768 EKYIVLADRNFSL
+768 EKLLVLADRNFPL

-798 ETKPGAW
+798 ETTPGAW
-805 GKQSNV
+805 GKQSNI

-924 LLKQYVDAG
+924 LLKKYVDAG

-961 PVAATV
+961 PVAAIV

-1019 MTEKGAKL
+1019 MTAKGAKL

-1040 AFNNESK
+1040 EFNNESK

-1055 PSFTNE
+1055 PSFTND

-1075 DDSLIEICFDSSA
+1075 DDSLIEICFDRSA

-1106 IRQAGEAVVSCPGET
+1106 IRQAGETVVSCPGET

-1152 MRSTAAVIYKKK
+1152 MRSTAAVIYKK

-1181 RLTVQQAYVPMK
+1181 RLIVQQAYVPMK

-1243 KWNYDTE
+1243 KWNYNTE

-1354 DKGGREVVDNVTFYE
+1354 DKGGREVVDGVTFYE

-1382 LTDNSMNVES
+1382 LSDNSMNVES

-1410 GFAIKIADDYMS
+1410 GFAIKIADDYTS

-1440 AYYAADDTESNVR
+1440 AYYAADGTESNVR

-1468 SNEEGAFSHI
+1468 SNEEGTFSHI

-1483 DNIHAGN
+1483 ANIHDRN

-1525 RLEGHFIDLNLA
+1525 RLEGHVIDLTLA
-1537 YDRRNDVL
+1537 YDRHNDVL

-1554 KVKDGETAPAAATFS
+1554 KVKDGETAPAAAMFS

-1613 SEEYDDTEDVELLNN
+1613 SERYDDTEDVELLNN
-1628 SALNSLP
+1628 SALSSLP

-1645 VALNNVPAI
+1645 VALNEVPGI

-1668 VWLSFRTDKVHRGC
+1668 VWLSFRTDRTHRDC
-1682 LWIFDAK
+1682 LWIFDTK

-1721 SEDAVISEV
+1721 SKDAVISEV

-1778 SGLYVVTVETENG
+1778 SGLYVVTAETESG

>member
-1 MNILIHN
+1 MNILHHHITA
-8 ISAAVISFLRLL
+8 AAVSLLRLFS
-20 GTAWTLSV
+20 TAWTLAV
-28 FAVLCVTGADAQT
+28 LAVLCVTGADAQT
-41 FAHYRG
+41 FAHYLG
-47 VANTSLDER
+47 VANTSFDER

-73 LSAIN
+73 RSAIN
-78 LQLPCAGYTSNGS
+78 LQLPCMNYNSDGNDD
-91 GIEPQRYFRW
+91 EPRNYFRW
-101 YDYSTDKAA
+101 YDYSKDRASA
-110 AHLTAVGSKLKAIN
+110 NLTAVGSKLKAVN
-124 DAEGNARGLFA
+124 DAEGNNRGLFA
-135 INLDKDGNAKPCHKT
+135 LNLYSDGNLNPCHNT

-199 IFHIHPARRLAEM
+199 IFHIYPARRLAEM
-212 IADAASSDLHNSASD
+212 IANAASSDLQNSASD
-227 LTLEDNK
+227 LTLEDNR
-234 RIVVGIKNLGARIAL
+234 RIVVGVKNMGARIAL
-249 RVNNKYDQYYF
+249 RVNNRYDQYYF
-260 YPLKNTSHQV
+260 YPLKNTSHHV

-276 QRITSQDF
+276 KRITSEDF
-284 DRTKIYRSGSIYWRV
+284 DKTKIYRSGCIYWRI

-308 DLFSHSQSNIIP
+308 DLFSWSKQNIIP
-320 WFDVKTAVDNGNGW
+320 WFDVNTAVTNGTGW
-334 KTLDDNGNPTPT
+334 KTLDGAGTSR
-346 PKPSVTYGDILYVVA
+346 PSVTYGDVLYVVA
-361 FARSADNQY
+361 YARNDADKSK

-406 DHYKQVMKPVTF
+406 DHYKQAMKPVTF
-418 DDDNTEMTLAAP
+418 DDDNADMTLAAP

-455 LKNFTSVNQNDSKP
+455 LKNFAPASSWWSP
-469 FSPMHGEYNLYKCAN
+469 FTPVHGEYNLYKSAN
-484 VKGISDEASGYTWC
+484 LEGISDAASGYTWWLK
-498 NRKRIMYDRTHALTG
+498 NTTIFDRTYALTG

-557 SEESDSAKI
+557 ADVTTS

-597 GDFMNNIETRNLGVW
+597 GEFNYNTDSRNLGEW
-612 TQVYAKLVMPRNS
+612 TQVYAKLVLPRNS
-625 GAENYSDFRIVMDNM
+625 GAENYSDFRLVMDNM
-640 CKSTSGADYLIDD
+640 CKSTNGADYLIDD
-653 LRLYIDP
+653 LRFYIDP
-660 TKAEVIQNMPVC
+660 AKAEVIQNMPVC
-672 PSETSSADLPSHVT
+672 PSMTSAADLPQNVT

-712 DEDGNAVSSIDYDG
+712 DEDGNAVSTIDYDG
-726 DGQPDEYGTAEVPAE
+726 DGQPDEYGTAEVPAS
-741 YDETKKLPKAAA
+741 YDETKKLPEAAA
-753 GGRTDVAMFEKDAQN
+753 GGRTDVAMFEKNEQN
-768 EKYIVLADRNFSL
+768 EKLLILADRNFPL
-781 SMSKKY
+781 SMSKKH
-787 YVSVAYPDADD
+787 YVSVAYPDVDD

-805 GKQSNV
+805 GVASNV
-811 CSCYSD
+811 CSCYSEM
-817 LFELVRQNIVITDAN
+817 FELVRQNVIITDAN

-841 SCDENRTPDVNI
+841 SCDENRTPDVDIN
-853 HAKLETVDIVNGG
+853 AKLETADIVNGG
-866 KVTLDDVRFDWFL
+866 KITLDDVRFDWFL
-879 SEPDQPNDFEQ
+879 SEPDQPNDFEH
-890 IPKLKEALDAYRT
+890 ITGLKEALDAYRT

-912 SDFEATNAEQYA
+912 ADFETKKPEAYA

-933 RLVIAYSNSLANY
+933 RLVIAYSNSLNGY

-961 PVAATV
+961 PVAAEVT
-967 NEGNTTYHICP
+967 EGHTTYHICP
-978 EPMYFSLRI
+978 DPMYFSLRV

-1004 NDERCVRIGLPQIKA
+1004 NDDRCVRIGLPQIKA
-1019 MTEKGAKL
+1019 MTDKGAKL

-1035 SSKSV
+1035 SSKKV
-1040 AFNNESK
+1040 KFNNESK

-1066 KVVNEEVET
+1066 KVINKEVET
-1075 DDSLIEICFDSSA
+1075 NDSSIDICFNDTA

-1106 IRQAGEAVVSCPGET
+1106 IRQDGEAVVSCPGET

-1137 AANKLNANWNNDLNW
+1137 AANKFNANWNNDLNW
-1152 MRSTAAVIYKKK
+1152 MRSTAAVIYKK
-1164 DYTDYGSA
+1164 DYTDYGTA
-1172 SLEGGNADN
+1172 SLERSTADN

-1243 KWNYDTE
+1243 KWNYGTE

-1334 ISFDETLYSR
+1334 ISFDEALYSR

-1354 DKGGREVVDNVTFYE
+1354 DKGGREVVDGVTFYE

-1382 LTDNSMNVES
+1382 LSENSLNVES

-1410 GFAIKIADDYMS
+1410 GFAIKIADDYTS

-1440 AYYAADDTESNVR
+1440 AYYAADGTESNVR
-1453 TEVSKEEAYRLLVEP
+1453 TEVSKSEAYRLLVEP
-1468 SNEEGAFSHI
+1468 SDEEGTFSHI

-1483 DNIHAGN
+1483 ANIHDRN

-1525 RLEGHFIDLNLA
+1525 RLEGHVIDLTLA
-1537 YDRRNDVL
+1537 YDRHNDVL

-1628 SALNSLP
+1628 SALSSLP

-1645 VALNNVPAI
+1645 VALNNVPCI

-1668 VWLSFRTDKVHRGC
+1668 VWLSFRTDRAHCDC

-1721 SEDAVISEV
+1721 SKDAVISEV

-1741 ATAANSMISTLYIYS
+1741 ATAANSTLSTLYIYS

-1770 SNATVDLH
+1770 SNATLTLPHGV
-1778 SGLYVVTVETENG
+1778 YVVTAETDKG
-1791 SKATQKVI
+1791 CKATQKII

>member
-8 ISAAVISFLRLL
+8 ISAAVISFLRLH

-28 FAVLCVTGADAQT
+28 LAVLFVTGADAQT

-73 LSAIN
+73 LSDIT
-78 LQLPCAGYTSNGS
+78 LQLPCADYTSNGG

-249 RVNNKYDQYYF
+249 RVNNRYDQYYF
-260 YPLKNTSHQV
+260 YPLKNTSHHV

-276 QRITSQDF
+276 KRITSEDF

-308 DLFSHSQSNIIP
+308 DLFSWSKSNIIP
-320 WFDVKTAVDNGNGW
+320 WFDVNTAVENGNGW
-334 KTLDDNGNPTPT
+334 TNLDGKTKTS
-346 PKPSVTYGDILYVVA
+346 KPSVTYGDILYVVA
-361 FARSADNQY
+361 YARNDADKSK
-370 YAPVANFEVFFQTTY
+370 YAPVANFEVFFQSTY

-391 IQAAGDKERQLSYIE
+391 ILAAGDKERQLSYI
-406 DHYKQVMKPVTF
+406 DQHYKQSMKPVSF
-418 DDDNTEMTLAAP
+418 DDDNTDMTLAAP

-435 NLSAIP
+435 NLSKIP

-455 LKNFTSVNQNDSKP
+455 LKDFTSVDQNDCKP
-469 FSPMHGEYNLYKCAN
+469 FTPMHGEYNLYKCAN
-484 VKGISDEASGYTWC
+484 VKDISDEASGYTWC
-498 NRKRIMYDRTHALTG
+498 NRYRIMYDRTHALTG

-557 SEESDSAKI
+557 SESESTSL

-575 YGVIRDENDKITDRR
+575 YGVIRDENDKITDKR

-597 GDFMNNIETRNLGVW
+597 GEFNYNTDSRNMGEW
-612 TQVYAKLVMPRNS
+612 TQVYAKLVLPRNS

-640 CKSTSGADYLIDD
+640 CKNTSGADYLIDD

-660 TKAEVIQNMPVC
+660 AKADLIQNMPVC

-712 DEDGNAVSSIDYDG
+712 DEDGNAVTSIDYDG
-726 DGQPDEYGTAEVPAE
+726 DRLPDEYGTAEVPAE

-978 EPMYFSLRI
+978 EPMYFSLRV

-1075 DDSLIEICFDSSA
+1075 DDSLIEICFDRSA

-1152 MRSTAAVIYKKK
+1152 MRSTAAVIYKK

-1172 SLEGGNADN
+1172 SLEGGKTDN

-1328 TEAFRP
+1328 TEAFHP
-1334 ISFDETLYSR
+1334 ISFDEALYSR

-1382 LTDNSMNVES
+1382 LSDNSMNVES

-1410 GFAIKIADDYMS
+1410 GFAIKIADDYTS

-1440 AYYAADDTESNVR
+1440 AYYAADGTESNVR
-1453 TEVSKEEAYRLLVEP
+1453 TEVSKSEAYRLLVEP
-1468 SNEEGAFSHI
+1468 SNEEGTFSHI
-1478 EQQLS
+1478 DQQLS
-1483 DNIHAGN
+1483 ANIHADN

-1525 RLEGHFIDLNLA
+1525 RLEGHVIDLTLA
-1537 YDRRNDVL
+1537 YDRHNDVL

-1628 SALNSLP
+1628 SALSSLP

-1645 VALNNVPAI
+1645 VALNNVPGI

-1668 VWLSFRTDKVHRGC
+1668 VWLSFRTDRAHRDC
-1682 LWIFDAK
+1682 LWLFDTK

-1741 ATAANSMISTLYIYS
+1741 ATAANSTLSTLYIYS

-1778 SGLYVVTVETENG
+1778 SGLYVVTAETESG

>member
-1 MNILIHN
+1 MNILHHHITA
-8 ISAAVISFLRLL
+8 AAVSLLRLFS
-20 GTAWTLSV
+20 TAWTLAV
-28 FAVLCVTGADAQT
+28 LAVLCVTGADAQT
-41 FAHYRG
+41 FAHYTG
-47 VANTSLDER
+47 VANTSFDER

-66 YYYVDEN
+66 YYYVDEDR
-73 LSAIN
+73 SAIN
-78 LQLPCAGYTSNGS
+78 LQLPCAGYTGNGS
-91 GIEPQRYFRW
+91 LIEPQRYFRW

-110 AHLTAVGSKLKAIN
+110 ANLTAVGSKLKEVN

-135 INLDKDGNAKPCHKT
+135 VNLDKDGNAKPCHNT
-150 IGVTYNPPADASDS
+150 IGVTYNPPADASES

-199 IFHIHPARRLAEM
+199 IFHIFPARRLAEK

-234 RIVVGIKNLGARIAL
+234 RIVMGIKDNDSKISL
-249 RVNNKYDQYYF
+249 RVNNDFTQYYF
-260 YPLKNTSHQV
+260 YPLKNDSHHI
-270 YAADKT
+270 YTADPSL
-276 QRITSQDF
+276 RITSKDF
-284 DRTKIYRSGSIYWRV
+284 DKTKLYKSGGILWLV
-299 YDQTKTKYT
+299 YDNTKTKYRK
-308 DLFSHSQSNIIP
+308 LYSFWPNKFIP
-320 WFDVKTAVDNGNGW
+320 GLSINTVLNKEWSWRDVKTKAIT
-334 KTLDDNGNPTPT
+334 TLPQFN
-346 PKPSVTYGDILYVVA
+346 SGDVLYVVA
-361 FARSADNQY
+361 YACNATDRSKFAPIASY
-370 YAPVANFEVFFQTTY
+370 EILFQSTY

-406 DHYKQVMKPVTF
+406 DHYKQAMKPVTF
-418 DDDNTEMTLAAP
+418 DDDNADMTLAAP

-455 LKNFTSVNQNDSKP
+455 LKDFTSVQSDSKP
-469 FSPMHGEYNLYKCAN
+469 YSPMHGEYNLYKCAN
-484 VKGISDEASGYTWC
+484 VAGISDVASGYTWC
-498 NRKRIMYDRTHALTG
+498 NRYRIMYDRTHALTG

-557 SEESDSAKI
+557 SESDV
-566 ADPEVLFRL
+566 ADPDVLFRL
-575 YGVIRDENDKITDRR
+575 YGVIRDENDKITDKR

-597 GDFMNNIETRNLGVW
+597 GDFKNNTEERKMGVW
-612 TQVYAKLVMPRNS
+612 TQVYAKLVLPRNS
-625 GAENYSDFRIVMDNM
+625 GVENYSDFRLVMDNM
-640 CKSTSGADYLIDD
+640 CNSTNGADYLIDD
-653 LRLYIDP
+653 LRFYIDP
-660 TKAEVIQNMPVC
+660 AKAEVIQNMPVC
-672 PSETSSADLPSHVT
+672 PSMTSAADLPQNVT

-712 DEDGNAVSSIDYDG
+712 DEDGNAVSTIDYDG
-726 DGQPDEYGTAEVPAE
+726 DGLPDEYGTAEVPAE
-741 YDETKKLPKAAA
+741 YDETKKLPERAA
-753 GGRTDVAMFEKDAQN
+753 GGRTDVAMFEKNEQN
-768 EKYIVLADRNFSL
+768 EKLLILADRNFPL
-781 SMSKKY
+781 SMQKKH
-787 YVSVAYPDADD
+787 YVSVAYPDVDD

-805 GKQSNV
+805 GVASNV
-811 CSCYSD
+811 CSCYSEM
-817 LFELVRQNIVITDAN
+817 FELVRQNVIITDAN

-841 SCDENRTPDVNI
+841 SCDENRTPDVDIN
-853 HAKLETVDIVNGG
+853 AKLETADIVNGG
-866 KVTLDDVRFDWFL
+866 KITLDDVRFDWFL
-879 SEPDQPNDFEQ
+879 SEPDQTNDFEQ
-890 IPKLKEALDAYRT
+890 ITGLKEALDAYRT
-903 AYPTATSLS
+903 DYPTATSLS
-912 SDFEATNAEQYA
+912 ADFETKKPEAYA

-933 RLVIAYSNSLANY
+933 RLVIAYSNSLNGY

-961 PVAATV
+961 PVAAEVT
-967 NEGNTTYHICP
+967 EGHTTYHICP
-978 EPMYFSLRI
+978 EPMYFSLRV

-1004 NDERCVRIGLPQIKA
+1004 NDDRCVRIGLPQIKA
-1019 MTEKGAKL
+1019 MTDKGAKL

-1040 AFNNESK
+1040 AFNNDSK

-1066 KVVNEEVET
+1066 TVVNEEVET
-1075 DDSLIEICFDSSA
+1075 DDSLIEIRFDRSA

-1106 IRQAGEAVVSCPGET
+1106 IRQDGEAVVSCPGET

-1137 AANKLNANWNNDLNW
+1137 AANKFNANWNNDLNW

-1193 FSKVTVTDQTGK
+1193 FSKVTITDQTGK

-1354 DKGGREVVDNVTFYE
+1354 DKGGREVVDGVTFYE
-1369 AADHDGVL
+1369 AADHDGAL

-1382 LTDNSMNVES
+1382 LTENSLNVES

-1410 GFAIKIADDYMS
+1410 GFAIKIADDYTS

-1440 AYYAADDTESNVR
+1440 AYYAADGTESNVR
-1453 TEVSKEEAYRLLVEP
+1453 TEVSKAEAYRLLVEP

-1483 DNIHAGN
+1483 ANIHDRN

-1537 YDRRNDVL
+1537 YDRHNDVL

-1608 INEDA
+1608 INKDA

-1628 SALNSLP
+1628 SALSSLP

-1645 VALNNVPAI
+1645 VALNEVPGI

-1668 VWLSFRTDKVHRGC
+1668 VWLSFRTDRAHRDC
-1682 LWIFDAK
+1682 LWLFDAK

-1696 SEADSIAIEAND
+1696 SEEDSIAIEAND

-1741 ATAANSMISTLYIYS
+1741 ATAANSTLSTLYIYS

>member
-8 ISAAVISFLRLL
+8 ISAAVTLFLRLF

-28 FAVLCVTGADAQT
+28 LAVLFVTGADAQT

-73 LSAIN
+73 RSAIN
-78 LQLPCAGYTSNGS
+78 LQLPCAGYTGNGS
-91 GIEPQRYFRW
+91 LLEPQRYFRW

-110 AHLTAVGSKLKAIN
+110 ANLTAVGSKLKEVN

-135 INLDKDGNAKPCHKT
+135 VNLDKDGNAKPCHNT
-150 IGVTYNPPADASDS
+150 IGVTFNPPADASES

-199 IFHIHPARRLAEM
+199 IFHIYPARRLAEK

-260 YPLKNTSHQV
+260 YPLKNTSHHV

-276 QRITSQDF
+276 KQITSEDF
-284 DRTKIYRSGSIYWRV
+284 DRTKIYRSGSIYWRI

-308 DLFSHSQSNIIP
+308 DLFSWSKSNIIP
-320 WFDVKTAVDNGNGW
+320 WFDVNTAVENGNGW
-334 KTLDDNGNPTPT
+334 TNLDGKTKTS
-346 PKPSVTYGDILYVVA
+346 KPSVTYGDILYVVA
-361 FARSADNQY
+361 FARSADNKY
-370 YAPVANFEVFFQTTY
+370 YAPVANFEVFFQSTY

-406 DHYKQVMKPVTF
+406 DHYKQAMKPVTF
-418 DDDNTEMTLAAP
+418 DDDNADMTLAAP

-455 LKNFTSVNQNDSKP
+455 LKNFTSVQNDCKP

-484 VKGISDEASGYTWC
+484 VAGISDLASGYTWC
-498 NRKRIMYDRTHALTG
+498 NRNRIIYDRTYALTG

-520 LYIDASDE
+520 LYTDASDE

-557 SEESDSAKI
+557 AEVASAV
-566 ADPEVLFRL
+566 DPEVLFRL

-597 GDFMNNIETRNLGVW
+597 GEFNYNTDSRNMGEW
-612 TQVYAKLVMPRNS
+612 TQVYAKLVLPRNS
-625 GAENYSDFRIVMDNM
+625 GVENYSDFRLVMDNM
-640 CKSTSGADYLIDD
+640 CKSASGADYLIDD
-653 LRLYIDP
+653 LRFYIDP

-726 DGQPDEYGTAEVPAE
+726 DKQPDEYGTAEVPAE

-753 GGRTDVAMFEKDAQN
+753 GGRTDVAMFEKDEQN
-768 EKYIVLADRNFSL
+768 EKLLVLADRNFPL
-781 SMSKKY
+781 PMSKKY

-805 GKQSNV
+805 GVASHV
-811 CSCYSD
+811 CSCYSEM
-817 LFELVRQNIVITDAN
+817 FELVRQNVVITDAN

-853 HAKLETVDIVNGG
+853 NAKLETTDIVNGD

-879 SEPDQPNDFEQ
+879 SEPDQPNDFEK

-912 SDFEATNAEQYA
+912 SDFEATNAEKYA
-924 LLKQYVDAG
+924 ILKKYVDAG

-967 NEGNTTYHICP
+967 HEGNTTYHICP
-978 EPMYFSLRI
+978 EPMYFSLRV
-987 VEDGPKMTMGFG
+987 VEDGPKMTMGFR

-1019 MTEKGAKL
+1019 MTEKKNAKL

-1040 AFNNESK
+1040 AFNNDSK

-1055 PSFTNE
+1055 PSFTNK

-1066 KVVNEEVET
+1066 TVVNEEVET
-1075 DDSLIEICFDSSA
+1075 DDSSIDICFAPSA

-1106 IRQAGEAVVSCPGET
+1106 IRQAGETVVSCPGET

-1132 TWYSS
+1132 TWNSS
-1137 AANKLNANWNNDLNW
+1137 ASNKLNANWNNDLNW
-1152 MRSTAAVIYKKK
+1152 MRSTAAVIYKK
-1164 DYTDYGSA
+1164 DYTDYGFA
-1172 SLEGGNADN
+1172 SLEGGKTDD

-1193 FSKVTVTDQTGK
+1193 FSKVTVTDQKGK

-1243 KWNYDTE
+1243 KWNYGTE

-1354 DKGGREVVDNVTFYE
+1354 DKGGREVVDGVTFYE

-1382 LTDNSMNVES
+1382 LSDNSMNVES

-1397 VYNRMDVPYADGK
+1397 VFNRMDVPYADGK
-1410 GFAIKIADDYMS
+1410 GFAIKMTDDYTS

-1440 AYYAADDTESNVR
+1440 AYYAADGTESDVR
-1453 TEVSKEEAYRLLVEP
+1453 TEVSKSEAYRLLVEP
-1468 SNEEGAFSHI
+1468 SNEEGTFSHI
-1478 EQQLS
+1478 DQQLS
-1483 DNIHAGN
+1483 ANIHDRN

-1525 RLEGHFIDLNLA
+1525 KLEGHVIDLTLA

-1554 KVKDGETAPAAATFS
+1554 KVKDGETAPAPATFS

-1592 TAMAE
+1592 TAMSE

-1628 SALNSLP
+1628 ASLNSLP

-1645 VALNNVPAI
+1645 VALNNVPGI

-1668 VWLSFRTDKVHRGC
+1668 VWLSFRTDRAHRDG
-1682 LWIFDAK
+1682 LWLFDAK

-1741 ATAANSMISTLYIYS
+1741 ATAANSMISTLYVYS

-1770 SNATVDLH
+1770 SNATLTLPH
-1778 SGLYVVTVETENG
+1778 GLYVVTVETENG

>member
-1 MNILIHN
+1 MNILHHHITA
-8 ISAAVISFLRLL
+8 AAVSLLRLFS
-20 GTAWTLSV
+20 TAWTLAV
-28 FAVLCVTGADAQT
+28 LAVLCVTGADAQT

-47 VANTSLDER
+47 VANTSFDER

-101 YDYSTDKAA
+101 YDYSTDRASA
-110 AHLTAVGSKLKAIN
+110 NLTAVGSKLKEVN

-135 INLDKDGNAKPCHKT
+135 VNLDKDGNAKPCHNT
-150 IGVTYNPPADASDS
+150 IGVTYNPPADASES

-199 IFHIHPARRLAEM
+199 IFHIYPARRLAEK

-249 RVNNKYDQYYF
+249 RVNNRYDQYYF
-260 YPLKNTSHQV
+260 YPLKNTSHHV

-276 QRITSQDF
+276 KRITSEDF
-284 DRTKIYRSGSIYWRV
+284 DRTKIYRSGCIYWRI

-308 DLFSHSQSNIIP
+308 DLFSWSKSNIIP

-334 KTLDDNGNPTPT
+334 KTLDGNGTS
-346 PKPSVTYGDILYVVA
+346 KPSVTYGDILYVVA
-361 FARSADNQY
+361 YARNDADKSKF
-370 YAPVANFEVFFQTTY
+370 APVANFEVFFQSTY

-391 IQAAGDKERQLSYIE
+391 ILAAGDKERQLSYI
-406 DHYKQVMKPVTF
+406 DQHYKQSMKPVSF
-418 DDDNTEMTLAAP
+418 DDDNTDMTLAAP

-435 NLSAIP
+435 NLSKIP

-455 LKNFTSVNQNDSKP
+455 LKDFTSVDQNDCKP
-469 FSPMHGEYNLYKCAN
+469 FTPMHGEYNLYKCAN
-484 VKGISDEASGYTWC
+484 VKDISDEASGYTWC
-498 NRKRIMYDRTHALTG
+498 NRYRIMYDRTYALTG

-557 SEESDSAKI
+557 SESESTSL

-575 YGVIRDENDKITDRR
+575 YGVIRDENDKITDKR

-597 GDFMNNIETRNLGVW
+597 GEFNYNTDSRNMGEW
-612 TQVYAKLVMPRNS
+612 TQVYAKLVLPRNS

-640 CKSTSGADYLIDD
+640 CKNTSGADYLIDD

-660 TKAEVIQNMPVC
+660 AKADVIQNMPVC

-741 YDETKKLPKAAA
+741 YDETRKLPKAAA

-853 HAKLETVDIVNGG
+853 HAKLETPDIVNGG

-890 IPKLKEALDAYRT
+890 ILGLKEALDAYRE

-924 LLKQYVDAG
+924 LLKHYVDAG

-967 NEGNTTYHICP
+967 NESNTTYHICP
-978 EPMYFSLRI
+978 EPMYFSLRV

-1027 TLPMTSLE
+1027 MLPMTSLE

-1075 DDSLIEICFDSSA
+1075 DDSLIEICFDASA

-1106 IRQAGEAVVSCPGET
+1106 IRQDGEAVVSCPGET

-1137 AANKLNANWNNDLNW
+1137 AANKFNANWNNDLNW

-1172 SLEGGNADN
+1172 SLEGGKTDN

-1232 ATTDIQYDMAV
+1232 PTADIQYDMTV

-1354 DKGGREVVDNVTFYE
+1354 DKGGREVVDGVTFYE
-1369 AADHDGVL
+1369 AADHDGKL

-1382 LTDNSMNVES
+1382 LSDNSMNVES

-1397 VYNRMDVPYADGK
+1397 VYNRMDVPYADGQ
-1410 GFAIKIADDYMS
+1410 GFAIKMTDDYTS

-1440 AYYAADDTESNVR
+1440 AYYAADGTKSDVR
-1453 TEVSKEEAYRLLVEP
+1453 TEVSKSEAYRLLVEP
-1468 SNEEGAFSHI
+1468 SNEEGTFSHI
-1478 EQQLS
+1478 DQQLS
-1483 DNIHAGN
+1483 ANIHDRN

-1525 RLEGHFIDLNLA
+1525 RLEGHVIDLTLA

-1628 SALNSLP
+1628 SALSSLP

-1645 VALNNVPAI
+1645 VALNEVPGI

-1668 VWLSFRTDKVHRGC
+1668 VWLSFRTDRAHRDG
-1682 LWIFDAK
+1682 LWLFDAK

-1721 SEDAVISEV
+1721 SKDAVLSEV

-1741 ATAANSMISTLYIYS
+1741 ATAANSTLSTLYVYS

-1764 RHNIAA
+1764 RNNIAA

-1778 SGLYVVTVETENG
+1778 SGLYVVTVETESG

>member
-28 FAVLCVTGADAQT
+28 FAVLFVTGADAQT

-56 GMQRTVEVEY
+56 GMQRTVEVKY

-73 LSAIN
+73 RSAIN
-78 LQLPCAGYTSNGS
+78 LQLPCAGYTGNGS
-91 GIEPQRYFRW
+91 LLEPQRYFRW

-110 AHLTAVGSKLKAIN
+110 ANLTAVGSKLKEVN

-135 INLDKDGNAKPCHKT
+135 VNLDKDGNAKPCHNT
-150 IGVTYNPPADASDS
+150 IGVTFNPPADASES

-199 IFHIHPARRLAEM
+199 IFHIYPARRLAEK

-260 YPLKNTSHQV
+260 YPLKNTSHHV

-276 QRITSQDF
+276 KLITSQDF
-284 DRTKIYRSGSIYWRV
+284 DRTKIYRSGYIYWRI

-320 WFDVKTAVDNGNGW
+320 WFDVNTAVENGTGWKNLDGNG
-334 KTLDDNGNPTPT
+334 TS
-346 PKPSVTYGDILYVVA
+346 KPSVTYGDILYVVA
-361 FARSADNQY
+361 FARSADNKY
-370 YAPVANFEVFFQTTY
+370 YAPVANFEVFFQSTY

-406 DHYKQVMKPVTF
+406 DHYKQAMKPVTF
-418 DDDNTEMTLAAP
+418 DDDNADMTLAAP

-455 LKNFTSVNQNDSKP
+455 LKNFTSVQNDCKP

-484 VKGISDEASGYTWC
+484 VAGISDLASGYTWC
-498 NRKRIMYDRTHALTG
+498 NRNRIIYDRTYALTG

-520 LYIDASDE
+520 LYTDASDE

-557 SEESDSAKI
+557 AEVASAV
-566 ADPEVLFRL
+566 DPEVLFRL

-597 GDFMNNIETRNLGVW
+597 GEFNYNTDSRNMGEW
-612 TQVYAKLVMPRNS
+612 TQVYAKLVLPRNS
-625 GAENYSDFRIVMDNM
+625 GVENYSDFRLVMDNM
-640 CKSTSGADYLIDD
+640 CKSASGADYLIDD
-653 LRLYIDP
+653 LRFYIDP

-672 PSETSSADLPSHVT
+672 PSETSAADLPSHVT

-726 DGQPDEYGTAEVPAE
+726 DKQPDEYGTAEVPAA

-753 GGRTDVAMFEKDAQN
+753 GGRTDVAMFEKDEQN
-768 EKYIVLADRNFSL
+768 EKLLVLADRNFPL
-781 SMSKKY
+781 PMSKKY

-805 GKQSNV
+805 GVASHV
-811 CSCYSD
+811 CSCYSEM
-817 LFELVRQNIVITDAN
+817 FELVRQNVVITDAN

-853 HAKLETVDIVNGG
+853 NAKLETTDIVNGG
-866 KVTLDDVRFDWFL
+866 KVTLDDVRFNWFL

-890 IPKLKEALDAYRT
+890 IPRLKEALDAYRE
-903 AYPTATSLS
+903 AYPKATSLS
-912 SDFEATNAEQYA
+912 SDFEETNPEKYA
-924 LLKQYVDAG
+924 ILKKYVDAG
-933 RLVIAYSNSLANY
+933 RLVIAYSNSLTNY

-978 EPMYFSLRI
+978 DPMYFSLRV
-987 VEDGPKMTMGFG
+987 VEDGPKMTMGFR
-999 NVVYP
+999 NVVYT

-1066 KVVNEEVET
+1066 KVINKEVET
-1075 DDSLIEICFDSSA
+1075 DDSLIEICFDASA

-1132 TWYSS
+1132 TWNSS
-1137 AANKLNANWNNDLNW
+1137 ASNKLNANWNNDLNW
-1152 MRSTAAVIYKKK
+1152 MRSTAAVIYKD
-1164 DYTDYGSA
+1164 DYTDYGDA

-1354 DKGGREVVDNVTFYE
+1354 DKGGREVVDGVTFYE

-1382 LTDNSMNVES
+1382 LSDNSLNVES

-1397 VYNRMDVPYADGK
+1397 VFNRMDVPYADGK
-1410 GFAIKIADDYMS
+1410 GFAIKMTDDYTS

-1440 AYYAADDTESNVR
+1440 AYYAADDTKSEQSVR
-1453 TEVSKEEAYRLLVEP
+1453 VSKSEAYRLLVEP
-1468 SNEEGAFSHI
+1468 SNEEGTFSHI
-1478 EQQLS
+1478 DQQLS
-1483 DNIHAGN
+1483 ANIHDRN

-1525 RLEGHFIDLNLA
+1525 RLEGHVIDLTLA
-1537 YDRRNDVL
+1537 YDRHNDVL

-1581 SKRVSQDGLTV
+1581 SKRVSQDGLTI
-1592 TAMAE
+1592 TAVAE

-1613 SEEYDDTEDVELLNN
+1613 SERYDDTEDVELLNN
-1628 SALNSLP
+1628 SALSSLP

-1645 VALNNVPAI
+1645 VALNEVPGI

-1668 VWLSFRTDKVHRGC
+1668 VWLSFRTDRAHRDC
-1682 LWIFDAK
+1682 LWLFDAK
-1689 TRSFTPV
+1689 TRVFTPV
-1696 SEADSIAIEAND
+1696 NEADSIAIEAND

-1721 SEDAVISEV
+1721 SEDTVISEV

-1741 ATAANSMISTLYIYS
+1741 ATAANSTLSTLYIYS

-1770 SNATVDLH
+1770 SNATLALPHGV
-1778 SGLYVVTVETENG
+1778 YVVTAETESG

>member
-1 MNILIHN
+1 MNILHHHITA
-8 ISAAVISFLRLL
+8 AAVSLLRLFS
-20 GTAWTLSV
+20 TAWTLAV
-28 FAVLCVTGADAQT
+28 LAVLCVTGADAQT

-47 VANTSLDER
+47 VANTSFDER

-110 AHLTAVGSKLKAIN
+110 AHLTAVGSKLKAVN

-177 YNDWNGTGGETMTAE
+177 YNDWNGTGGETMNAE

-212 IADAASSDLHNSASD
+212 IADAASSDLHNSASN

-260 YPLKNTSHQV
+260 YPLKNTSHHV

-276 QRITSQDF
+276 KRITSEDF
-284 DRTKIYRSGSIYWRV
+284 DKTKIYRSGCIYWRV

-308 DLFSHSQSNIIP
+308 DLFSWSKSNIIP
-320 WFDVKTAVDNGNGW
+320 WFDVNTAVDNGNGW
-334 KTLDDNGNPTPT
+334 KTLDGNGTS
-346 PKPSVTYGDILYVVA
+346 KPSVTYGDILYVVA
-361 FARSADNQY
+361 YARNDADKSKF
-370 YAPVANFEVFFQTTY
+370 APVANFEVFFQSTY

-391 IQAAGDKERQLSYIE
+391 ILAAGDKERQLSYI
-406 DHYKQVMKPVTF
+406 DQHYKQSMKPVSF
-418 DDDNTEMTLAAP
+418 DDDNTDMTLAAP

-435 NLSAIP
+435 NLSKIP

-455 LKNFTSVNQNDSKP
+455 LKDFTSVDQNDCKP
-469 FSPMHGEYNLYKCAN
+469 FTPMHGEYNLYKCAN
-484 VKGISDEASGYTWC
+484 VKDISDEASGYTWC
-498 NRKRIMYDRTHALTG
+498 NRYRIMYDRTHALTG

-557 SEESDSAKI
+557 SESESTSL

-575 YGVIRDENDKITDRR
+575 YGVIRDENDKITDKR

-597 GDFMNNIETRNLGVW
+597 GEFNYNTDSRNMGEW
-612 TQVYAKLVMPRNS
+612 TQVYAKLVLPRNS

-640 CKSTSGADYLIDD
+640 CKNTSGADYLIDD

-660 TKAEVIQNMPVC
+660 AKADLIQNMPVC

-712 DEDGNAVSSIDYDG
+712 DEDGNAVTSIDYDG
-726 DGQPDEYGTAEVPAE
+726 DRLPDEYGTAEVPAE

-912 SDFEATNAEQYA
+912 SDFEATNAEQYT

-978 EPMYFSLRI
+978 EPMYFSLRV

-1004 NDERCVRIGLPQIKA
+1004 NDERRVRIGLPQIKA

-1075 DDSLIEICFDSSA
+1075 DDSLIEICFDRSA

-1106 IRQAGEAVVSCPGET
+1106 IRQAGETVMSCPGET

-1193 FSKVTVTDQTGK
+1193 FSKVTVTDQKGK

-1213 VYRPSNDVARKLAN
+1213 VYRPYNDVARKLAN

-1232 ATTDIQYDMAV
+1232 PTADIQYDMAV

-1328 TEAFRP
+1328 TEAFHP
-1334 ISFDETLYSR
+1334 ISFDEALYSR

-1382 LTDNSMNVES
+1382 LSDNSMNVES

-1440 AYYAADDTESNVR
+1440 AYYAADGTKSDMR

-1483 DNIHAGN
+1483 DNIHDRN

-1525 RLEGHFIDLNLA
+1525 KLEGHVIDLNLA

-1628 SALNSLP
+1628 SALSSLP

-1645 VALNNVPAI
+1645 VALNEVPGI
-1654 EWLPIGVVAATSSR
+1654 EWLPIGVVATTSSR
-1668 VWLSFRTDKVHRGC
+1668 VWLSFRTDRAHRDC
-1682 LWIFDAK
+1682 LWLFDAK

-1721 SEDAVISEV
+1721 SEDTVISEV

-1741 ATAANSMISTLYIYS
+1741 ATAANSTLSTLYIYS

-1778 SGLYVVTVETENG
+1778 SGLYVVTAETESG

>member
-1 MNILIHN
+1 MNILHHHITA
-8 ISAAVISFLRLL
+8 AAVSLLRLFS
-20 GTAWTLSV
+20 TAWTLAV
-28 FAVLCVTGADAQT
+28 LAVLCVTGADAQT

-47 VANTSLDER
+47 VANTSFDER

-101 YDYSTDKAA
+101 YDYSTDRASA
-110 AHLTAVGSKLKAIN
+110 NLTAVGSKLKAVN
-124 DAEGNARGLFA
+124 DAEGYARGLFA
-135 INLDKDGNAKPCHKT
+135 INLDQDGNAKPCHNT

-199 IFHIHPARRLAEM
+199 IFHIYPARRLAEK
-212 IADAASSDLHNSASD
+212 IANAASSDLHNSASD

-249 RVNNKYDQYYF
+249 RVNNRYDQYYF
-260 YPLKNTSHQV
+260 YPLKNTLHHV

-276 QRITSQDF
+276 KRITSEDF

-308 DLFSHSQSNIIP
+308 DLFSWSNSNIIP
-320 WFDVKTAVDNGNGW
+320 WFDANTAVNNGNGW
-334 KTLDDNGNPTPT
+334 NTLDGKGTS
-346 PKPSVTYGDILYVVA
+346 KPSVTYGDILYVVA
-361 FARSADNQY
+361 FARSADKKY

-455 LKNFTSVNQNDSKP
+455 LKDFTSVNQNDSKP

-653 LRLYIDP
+653 LRFYIDP

-672 PSETSSADLPSHVT
+672 PSETSAADLPSHVT

-712 DEDGNAVSSIDYDG
+712 DEDGNAVSTIDYDG
-726 DGQPDEYGTAEVPAE
+726 DGRYDEYGTAEVPAA

-753 GGRTDVAMFEKDAQN
+753 GGRTDVAMFEKDEQN
-768 EKYIVLADRNFSL
+768 EKLLVLADRNFPL

-805 GKQSNV
+805 GKLSNV
-811 CSCYSD
+811 CSCYSEM
-817 LFELVRQNIVITDAN
+817 FELVRQNVVITDAN

-841 SCDENRTPDVNI
+841 SCDENRTPNVNI
-853 HAKLETVDIVNGG
+853 NAKLETADIVNGG

-879 SEPDQPNDFEQ
+879 SEPDQPNDFEK

-1075 DDSLIEICFDSSA
+1075 DDSLIEICFDASA

-1106 IRQAGEAVVSCPGET
+1106 IHQAGEAVVSCPGET

-1137 AANKLNANWNNDLNW
+1137 AANKFNANWNNDLNW

-1354 DKGGREVVDNVTFYE
+1354 DKGGREVVDGVTFYE

-1382 LTDNSMNVES
+1382 LSDNSMNVES

-1397 VYNRMDVPYADGK
+1397 VFNRMDVPYADGK
-1410 GFAIKIADDYMS
+1410 GFAIKMTDDYTS

-1440 AYYAADDTESNVR
+1440 AYYAADGTESGVR
-1453 TEVSKEEAYRLLVEP
+1453 TEVSKAEAYRLLVEP
-1468 SNEEGAFSHI
+1468 SNEEGTFSHI
-1478 EQQLS
+1478 DQQLS
-1483 DNIHAGN
+1483 ANIHDRN

-1525 RLEGHFIDLNLA
+1525 RLEGHVIDLTLA
-1537 YDRRNDVL
+1537 YDRHNDVL

-1581 SKRVSQDGLTV
+1581 SKRVSQDGLTI
-1592 TAMAE
+1592 TAVAE

-1613 SEEYDDTEDVELLNN
+1613 SERYDDTEDVELLNN
-1628 SALNSLP
+1628 SALSSLP

-1645 VALNNVPAI
+1645 VALNEVPGI

-1668 VWLSFRTDKVHRGC
+1668 VWLSFRTDKAHRGC
-1682 LWIFDAK
+1682 LWLFDAK

-1741 ATAANSMISTLYIYS
+1741 ATAANSTLSTLYIYS

-1778 SGLYVVTVETENG
+1778 SGLYVVTAETESG

>member
-1 MNILIHN
+1 MNILHHHITA
-8 ISAAVISFLRLL
+8 AAVSLLRLFS
-20 GTAWTLSV
+20 TAWTLAV
-28 FAVLCVTGADAQT
+28 LAVLCVTGADAQT

-47 VANTSLDER
+47 VANTSFDER

-101 YDYSTDKAA
+101 YDYSTDRASA
-110 AHLTAVGSKLKAIN
+110 NLTAVGSKLKAVN
-124 DAEGNARGLFA
+124 DAEGYARGLFA
-135 INLDKDGNAKPCHKT
+135 INLDQDGNAKPCHNT

-199 IFHIHPARRLAEM
+199 IFHIYPARRLAEK
-212 IADAASSDLHNSASD
+212 IANAASSDLHNSASD

-249 RVNNKYDQYYF
+249 RVNNRYDQYYF
-260 YPLKNTSHQV
+260 YPLKNTLHHV

-276 QRITSQDF
+276 KRITSEDF

-308 DLFSHSQSNIIP
+308 DLFSWSNSNIIP
-320 WFDVKTAVDNGNGW
+320 WFDANTAVNNGNGW
-334 KTLDDNGNPTPT
+334 NTLDGKGTS
-346 PKPSVTYGDILYVVA
+346 KPSVTYGDILYVVA
-361 FARSADNQY
+361 FARSADKKY

-455 LKNFTSVNQNDSKP
+455 LKDFTSVNQNDSKP

-653 LRLYIDP
+653 LRFYIDP

-672 PSETSSADLPSHVT
+672 PSETSAADLPSHVT

-712 DEDGNAVSSIDYDG
+712 DEDGNAVSTIDYDG
-726 DGQPDEYGTAEVPAE
+726 DGRYDEYGTAEVPAA

-753 GGRTDVAMFEKDAQN
+753 GGRTDVAMFEKDEQN
-768 EKYIVLADRNFSL
+768 EKLLVLADRNFPL

-805 GKQSNV
+805 GKLSNV
-811 CSCYSD
+811 CSCYSEM
-817 LFELVRQNIVITDAN
+817 FELVRQNVVITDAN

-841 SCDENRTPDVNI
+841 SCDENRTPNVNI
-853 HAKLETVDIVNGG
+853 NAKLETADIVNGG

-879 SEPDQPNDFEQ
+879 SEPDQPNDFEK

-1075 DDSLIEICFDSSA
+1075 DDSLIEICFDASA

-1137 AANKLNANWNNDLNW
+1137 AANKFNANWNNDLNW

-1354 DKGGREVVDNVTFYE
+1354 DKGGREVVDGVTFYE

-1382 LTDNSMNVES
+1382 LSDNSMNVES

-1410 GFAIKIADDYMS
+1410 GFAIKIADDYTS

-1440 AYYAADDTESNVR
+1440 AYYAADGTESNVR

-1468 SNEEGAFSHI
+1468 SNEEGTFSHI

-1483 DNIHAGN
+1483 ANIHDRN

-1525 RLEGHFIDLNLA
+1525 RLEGHVIDLTLA
-1537 YDRRNDVL
+1537 YDRHNDVL

-1628 SALNSLP
+1628 SALSSLP

-1645 VALNNVPAI
+1645 VALNNVPGI

-1668 VWLSFRTDKVHRGC
+1668 VWLSFRTDRAHRDC

-1741 ATAANSMISTLYIYS
+1741 ATAANSTLSTLYIYS

>member
-8 ISAAVISFLRLL
+8 FSAAVTLFLRLL

-66 YYYVDEN
+66 YYYVDEDR
-73 LSAIN
+73 SAIT

-124 DAEGNARGLFA
+124 DAEGYARGLFA

-199 IFHIHPARRLAEM
+199 IFHIYPARRLAEK
-212 IADAASSDLHNSASD
+212 IANAASSDLHNSASD

-249 RVNNKYDQYYF
+249 RVNNRYDQYYF
-260 YPLKNTSHQV
+260 YPLKNTLHHV

-276 QRITSQDF
+276 KRITSEDF
-284 DRTKIYRSGSIYWRV
+284 DRTKIYRSGCIYWRI

-308 DLFSHSQSNIIP
+308 DLFSWSKSNIIP
-320 WFDVKTAVDNGNGW
+320 WFDVNTAVDNGNGW
-334 KTLDDNGNPTPT
+334 KTLDGNGTS
-346 PKPSVTYGDILYVVA
+346 KPSVTYGDILYVVA
-361 FARSADNQY
+361 YARNDADKSKF
-370 YAPVANFEVFFQTTY
+370 APVANFEVFFQSTY

-391 IQAAGDKERQLSYIE
+391 ILAAGDKERQLSYI
-406 DHYKQVMKPVTF
+406 DQHYKQSMKPVSF
-418 DDDNTEMTLAAP
+418 DDDNTDMTLAAP

-435 NLSAIP
+435 NLSKIP

-455 LKNFTSVNQNDSKP
+455 LKDFTSVDQNDCKP
-469 FSPMHGEYNLYKCAN
+469 FTPMHGEYNLYKCAN
-484 VKGISDEASGYTWC
+484 VKDISDEASGYTWC
-498 NRKRIMYDRTHALTG
+498 NRYRIMYDRTHALTG

-557 SEESDSAKI
+557 TESNTTDI

-597 GDFMNNIETRNLGVW
+597 GEFNYNTDSRNMGEW

-640 CKSTSGADYLIDD
+640 CKSTNGADYLIDD
-653 LRLYIDP
+653 LRIYIDP
-660 TKAEVIQNMPVC
+660 TKADLIQNMPVC

-686 LKIRTAYEST
+686 LKIRTAYYST

-924 LLKQYVDAG
+924 ILKKYVDAG

-1040 AFNNESK
+1040 EFNNDSK

-1075 DDSLIEICFDSSA
+1075 DDSLIEICFDRSA
-1088 LTTFHEGYWY
+1088 RTTFHEGYWY

-1152 MRSTAAVIYKKK
+1152 MRSTAAVIYKD
-1164 DYTDYGSA
+1164 DYTDYGDA
-1172 SLEGGNADN
+1172 SLKGGKTDD

-1193 FSKVTVTDQTGK
+1193 FSKVTVTDQKGK

-1304 IVSSPLRDTYAG
+1304 VVSSPLRNTYAG
-1316 DMYVPKADGRQQ
+1316 DMYVPKADGRQR

-1354 DKGGREVVDNVTFYE
+1354 DKGGREVVDGVTFYE

-1382 LTDNSMNVES
+1382 LSDNSMNVES

-1410 GFAIKIADDYMS
+1410 GFAIKIADDYTS

-1440 AYYAADDTESNVR
+1440 AYYAADGTKSDVR
-1453 TEVSKEEAYRLLVEP
+1453 TEVSKSEAYRLLVEP
-1468 SNEEGAFSHI
+1468 SNVEGTFSHI

-1483 DNIHAGN
+1483 ANIHDRN

-1525 RLEGHFIDLNLA
+1525 RLEGHVIDLTLA
-1537 YDRRNDVL
+1537 YDRHNDVL

-1554 KVKDGETAPAAATFS
+1554 KVKDGETAPAATFS

-1628 SALNSLP
+1628 SALSSLP

-1645 VALNNVPAI
+1645 VALNEVPGI

-1668 VWLSFRTDKVHRGC
+1668 VWLSFRTDRAHRDC
-1682 LWIFDAK
+1682 LWLFDTK

-1721 SEDAVISEV
+1721 SEDTVLSEV

-1741 ATAANSMISTLYIYS
+1741 ATAANSTLSTLYIYS

-1770 SNATVDLH
+1770 SNATLTLPHGV
-1778 SGLYVVTVETENG
+1778 YIVMAETESG

>member
-28 FAVLCVTGADAQT
+28 LAVLCVTGADAQT

-47 VANTSLDER
+47 VANTSFDER

-73 LSAIN
+73 LSTIN
-78 LQLPCAGYTSNGS
+78 LQLPCASYTSNGS

-101 YDYSTDKAA
+101 YDYSTDRASA
-110 AHLTAVGSKLKAIN
+110 NLTAVGSKLKAVN

-135 INLDKDGNAKPCHKT
+135 INLDQDGNAKPCHNT

-199 IFHIHPARRLAEM
+199 IFHIYPARRIAEK
-212 IADAASSDLHNSASD
+212 IANAASSDLHNSASD

-249 RVNNKYDQYYF
+249 RVNNRYDQYYF
-260 YPLKNTSHQV
+260 YPLKNTSHHV
-270 YAADKT
+270 YTVDKT
-276 QRITSQDF
+276 KRITSEDF
-284 DRTKIYRSGSIYWRV
+284 DKTKIYRSGCIYWRV

-308 DLFSHSQSNIIP
+308 DLFSWSKSNIIP
-320 WFDVKTAVDNGNGW
+320 WFDVNTAVDNGNGW
-334 KTLDDNGNPTPT
+334 KTLDGNGTS
-346 PKPSVTYGDILYVVA
+346 KPSVTYGDILYVVA
-361 FARSADNQY
+361 YARNDADKSKF
-370 YAPVANFEVFFQTTY
+370 APVANFEVFFQSTY

-391 IQAAGDKERQLSYIE
+391 ILAAGDKERQLSYI
-406 DHYKQVMKPVTF
+406 DQHYKQSMKPVSF
-418 DDDNTEMTLAAP
+418 DDDNTDMTLAAP

-435 NLSAIP
+435 NLSKIP

-455 LKNFTSVNQNDSKP
+455 LKDFTSVDQNDCKP
-469 FSPMHGEYNLYKCAN
+469 FTPMHGEYNLYKCAN
-484 VKGISDEASGYTWC
+484 VKDISDEASGYTWC
-498 NRKRIMYDRTHALTG
+498 NRYRIMYDRTHALTG

-557 SEESDSAKI
+557 SESESTSL

-575 YGVIRDENDKITDRR
+575 YGVIRDENDKITDKR

-597 GDFMNNIETRNLGVW
+597 GEFNYNTDSRNMGEW

-640 CKSTSGADYLIDD
+640 CKSTNGADYLIDD

-660 TKAEVIQNMPVC
+660 AKADLIQNMPVC

-726 DGQPDEYGTAEVPAE
+726 DGLPDEYGTAEVPAE

-768 EKYIVLADRNFSL
+768 EKYIVLADRNFPL

-841 SCDENRTPDVNI
+841 SCDENRTPDVDIN
-853 HAKLETVDIVNGG
+853 AKLETPDIVNGG

-924 LLKQYVDAG
+924 LLKHYVDAG
-933 RLVIAYSNSLANY
+933 RMVIAYSNSLANY

-1019 MTEKGAKL
+1019 MREKGAKL

-1075 DDSLIEICFDSSA
+1075 DDSLIEICFDASA

-1106 IRQAGEAVVSCPGET
+1106 IRQAGETVVSCPGET

-1137 AANKLNANWNNDLNW
+1137 EANKLNANWNNDLNW

-1369 AADHDGVL
+1369 AADYDGVL

-1382 LTDNSMNVES
+1382 LTDNSMNVVS

-1410 GFAIKIADDYMS
+1410 GFAIKIADDYTS

-1440 AYYAADDTESNVR
+1440 AYYAADGTESNVR
-1453 TEVSKEEAYRLLVEP
+1453 TEVSKSEAYRLLVEP

-1478 EQQLS
+1478 DQQLS
-1483 DNIHAGN
+1483 ANIHDRN

-1525 RLEGHFIDLNLA
+1525 RLEGHVIDLTLA

-1554 KVKDGETAPAAATFS
+1554 KVKDGETAPAAAMFS

-1613 SEEYDDTEDVELLNN
+1613 SERYDDTEDVELLNN
-1628 SALNSLP
+1628 SALSSLP

-1645 VALNNVPAI
+1645 VALNEVPGI

-1668 VWLSFRTDKVHRGC
+1668 VWLSFRTDRAHRDC
-1682 LWIFDAK
+1682 LWIFDTK

-1721 SEDAVISEV
+1721 SEDTVISEV

-1741 ATAANSMISTLYIYS
+1741 ATAANSTLSTLYIYS

-1778 SGLYVVTVETENG
+1778 SGLYVVTAETESG

>member
-1 MNILIHN
+1 MNILHHHITA
-8 ISAAVISFLRLL
+8 AAVSLLRLFS
-20 GTAWTLSV
+20 TAWTLALL
-28 FAVLCVTGADAQT
+28 AVLCVTGADAQT

-47 VANTSLDER
+47 VANTSFDER

-101 YDYSTDKAA
+101 YDYSTDRASA
-110 AHLTAVGSKLKAIN
+110 NLTAVGSKLKAVN
-124 DAEGNARGLFA
+124 DAEGYARGLFA
-135 INLDKDGNAKPCHKT
+135 INLDQDGNAKPCHNT
-150 IGVTYNPPADASDS
+150 IGVTYNPPADASDY

-199 IFHIHPARRLAEM
+199 IFHIYPARRIAEK
-212 IADAASSDLHNSASD
+212 IANAASSDLHNSASD

-234 RIVVGIKNLGARIAL
+234 RIVVGIKNLGSRIAL
-249 RVNNKYDQYYF
+249 RVNNRYDQYYF
-260 YPLKNTSHQV
+260 YPLKNTSHHV

-276 QRITSQDF
+276 KRITSEDF

-308 DLFSHSQSNIIP
+308 DLFSWYKSNIIP
-320 WFDVKTAVDNGNGW
+320 WFDANTAVNNGNGW
-334 KTLDDNGNPTPT
+334 KNLDGTRT
-346 PKPSVTYGDILYVVA
+346 SKPSVTYGDILYVVA
-361 FARSADNQY
+361 YARNDADNSK
-370 YAPVANFEVFFQTTY
+370 YAPVANFEVFFQSTY

-391 IQAAGDKERQLSYIE
+391 IQAAGNKERQLSYIE
-406 DHYKQVMKPVTF
+406 DHYKQAMKPVTF
-418 DDDNTEMTLAAP
+418 DDDNTDMTLAAP

-455 LKNFTSVNQNDSKP
+455 LKDFTSVDQNDSKP

-498 NRKRIMYDRTHALTG
+498 NRYHIMYDRTHALTG

-557 SEESDSAKI
+557 AESDPDNI

-597 GDFMNNIETRNLGVW
+597 GDFKNNTESRDMGEWL
-612 TQVYAKLVMPRNS
+612 QVYAKLVLPRNS

-653 LRLYIDP
+653 LRFYIDP

-672 PSETSSADLPSHVT
+672 PSETSAADLPSHVT

-712 DEDGNAVSSIDYDG
+712 DEDGNAVSTIDYDG
-726 DGQPDEYGTAEVPAE
+726 DRQPDEYGTAEVPAA

-753 GGRTDVAMFEKDAQN
+753 GGRTDVAMFEKDEQN
-768 EKYIVLADRNFSL
+768 EKLLVLADRNFPL

-853 HAKLETVDIVNGG
+853 HAKLETPDIVNGG

-912 SDFEATNAEQYA
+912 SDFEATNAEKYA
-924 LLKQYVDAG
+924 ILKKYVDAG

-961 PVAATV
+961 PVAAIV

-978 EPMYFSLRI
+978 EPMYFSLRV

-1075 DDSLIEICFDSSA
+1075 DDSLIEICFDRSA

-1106 IRQAGEAVVSCPGET
+1106 IRQAGETVVSCPGET

-1164 DYTDYGSA
+1164 DYTDYGAA

-1334 ISFDETLYSR
+1334 ISFDEALYSR

-1354 DKGGREVVDNVTFYE
+1354 DKGGREVVDGVTFYE

-1382 LTDNSMNVES
+1382 LSDNSMNVES

-1410 GFAIKIADDYMS
+1410 GFAIKIADDYTS

-1453 TEVSKEEAYRLLVEP
+1453 TEVSKSEAYRLLVEP
-1468 SNEEGAFSHI
+1468 SNEEGTFSHI
-1478 EQQLS
+1478 DQQLS
-1483 DNIHAGN
+1483 ANINDRN

-1525 RLEGHFIDLNLA
+1525 RLEGHVIDLTLA
-1537 YDRRNDVL
+1537 YDRHNDVL

-1592 TAMAE
+1592 TAMSE

-1645 VALNNVPAI
+1645 VALNNVPGI

-1668 VWLSFRTDKVHRGC
+1668 VWLSFRTDRAHRDC
-1682 LWIFDAK
+1682 LWLFDAK

-1741 ATAANSMISTLYIYS
+1741 ATAANSTLSTLYIYS

>member
-672 PSETSSADLPSHVT
+672 PSETSAADLPSHVT

-712 DEDGNAVSSIDYDG
+712 DEDGNAVSTIDYDG
-726 DGQPDEYGTAEVPAE
+726 DGLPDEYGTAEVPAE

-768 EKYIVLADRNFSL
+768 EKLLVLADRNFPL

-798 ETKPGAW
+798 ETTPGAW

-924 LLKQYVDAG
+924 LLKKYVDAG

-1027 TLPMTSLE
+1027 MLPMTSLE

-1075 DDSLIEICFDSSA
+1075 DDSLIEICFDRSA

-1106 IRQAGEAVVSCPGET
+1106 IRQAGETVVSCPGET

-1152 MRSTAAVIYKKK
+1152 MRSTAAVIYKK

-1172 SLEGGNADN
+1172 SLEGGKTDN

-1213 VYRPSNDVARKLAN
+1213 VYRPSNDVARKLSN

-1232 ATTDIQYDMAV
+1232 PTADIQYDMAV

-1369 AADHDGVL
+1369 ASDHDGVL

-1382 LTDNSMNVES
+1382 LSNNSLNVES

-1397 VYNRMDVPYADGK
+1397 VFNRMDVPYADGK
-1410 GFAIKIADDYMS
+1410 GFAIKMTDEYTS

-1440 AYYAADDTESNVR
+1440 AYYAADGTKSDVR
-1453 TEVSKEEAYRLLVEP
+1453 TEVSKSEAYRLLVEP
-1468 SNEEGAFSHI
+1468 SNVEGTFSHI

-1483 DNIHAGN
+1483 ANIHDRN

-1525 RLEGHFIDLNLA
+1525 RLEGHFIDLTLA

-1628 SALNSLP
+1628 SALSSLP

-1668 VWLSFRTDKVHRGC
+1668 VWLSFRTDRAHRDC
-1682 LWIFDAK
+1682 LWLFDAK

-1721 SEDAVISEV
+1721 SEDTVISEV

-1741 ATAANSMISTLYIYS
+1741 ATAANSTLSTLYVYS

>member
-1 MNILIHN
+1 MNILHHHITA
-8 ISAAVISFLRLL
+8 AAVSLLRLFS
-20 GTAWTLSV
+20 TAWTLAV
-28 FAVLCVTGADAQT
+28 LAVLCVTGADAQT

-47 VANTSLDER
+47 VANTSFDER

-101 YDYSTDKAA
+101 YDYSTDRASA
-110 AHLTAVGSKLKAIN
+110 NLTAVGSKLKAVN
-124 DAEGNARGLFA
+124 DAEGYARGLFA
-135 INLDKDGNAKPCHKT
+135 INLDQDGNAKPCHNT

-199 IFHIHPARRLAEM
+199 IFHIYPARRLAEK
-212 IADAASSDLHNSASD
+212 IANAASSDLHNSASD

-249 RVNNKYDQYYF
+249 RVNNRYDQYYF
-260 YPLKNTSHQV
+260 YPLKNTLHHV

-276 QRITSQDF
+276 KRITSEDF
-284 DRTKIYRSGSIYWRV
+284 DKTKIYRSGCIYWRV

-308 DLFSHSQSNIIP
+308 DLFSWSKSNIIP
-320 WFDVKTAVDNGNGW
+320 WFDVNTAVDNGNGW
-334 KTLDDNGNPTPT
+334 KTLDGNGTS
-346 PKPSVTYGDILYVVA
+346 KPSVTYGDILYVVA
-361 FARSADNQY
+361 YARNDADKSKF
-370 YAPVANFEVFFQTTY
+370 APVANFEVFFQSTY

-391 IQAAGDKERQLSYIE
+391 ILAAGDKERQLSYI
-406 DHYKQVMKPVTF
+406 DQHYKQSMKPVSF
-418 DDDNTEMTLAAP
+418 DDDNTDMTLAAP

-435 NLSAIP
+435 NLSKIP

-455 LKNFTSVNQNDSKP
+455 LKDFTSVDQNDCKP
-469 FSPMHGEYNLYKCAN
+469 FTPMHGEYNLYKCAN
-484 VKGISDEASGYTWC
+484 VKDISDEASGYTWC
-498 NRKRIMYDRTHALTG
+498 NRYRIMYDRTHALTG

-557 SEESDSAKI
+557 SESESTSL

-575 YGVIRDENDKITDRR
+575 YGVIRDENDNITDKR

-597 GDFMNNIETRNLGVW
+597 GEFNYNTDSRNMGEW

-640 CKSTSGADYLIDD
+640 CKSTNGADYLIDD

-660 TKAEVIQNMPVC
+660 AKADLIQNMPVC

-879 SEPDQPNDFEQ
+879 SEPDQPNDFEK

-924 LLKQYVDAG
+924 LLKHYVDAG

-961 PVAATV
+961 PVAAIV

-978 EPMYFSLRI
+978 EPMYFSLRV

-1075 DDSLIEICFDSSA
+1075 DDSLIEICFDRSA

-1106 IRQAGEAVVSCPGET
+1106 IRQAGETVVSCPGET

-1328 TEAFRP
+1328 TEAFHP
-1334 ISFDETLYSR
+1334 ISFDEALYSR

-1382 LTDNSMNVES
+1382 LSDNSMNVES

-1410 GFAIKIADDYMS
+1410 GFAIKMTDDYTS

-1440 AYYAADDTESNVR
+1440 AYYAADDTKSEQSVR
-1453 TEVSKEEAYRLLVEP
+1453 VSKEEAYRLLVEP
-1468 SNEEGAFSHI
+1468 SNVEGTFSHI

-1483 DNIHAGN
+1483 ANIHDRN

-1525 RLEGHFIDLNLA
+1525 RLEGHVIDLTLA

-1554 KVKDGETAPAAATFS
+1554 KVKDGETAPAAAMFS

-1613 SEEYDDTEDVELLNN
+1613 SERYDDTEDVELLNN
-1628 SALNSLP
+1628 SALSSLP

-1645 VALNNVPAI
+1645 VALNEVPGI

-1668 VWLSFRTDKVHRGC
+1668 VWLSFRTDRAHRDC
-1682 LWIFDAK
+1682 LWLFDAK

-1721 SEDAVISEV
+1721 SKDAVLSEV

-1741 ATAANSMISTLYIYS
+1741 ATAANSTLSTLYIYS

-1778 SGLYVVTVETENG
+1778 SGVYIVTAETESG

>member
-1 MNILIHN
+1 MNILHHHITA
-8 ISAAVISFLRLL
+8 AAVSLLRLFS
-20 GTAWTLSV
+20 TAWTLAV
-28 FAVLCVTGADAQT
+28 LAVLCVTGADAQT
-41 FAHYRG
+41 FAHYTG
-47 VANTSLDER
+47 VANTSFDER

-73 LSAIN
+73 RSAIT
-78 LQLPCAGYTSNGS
+78 LMLPCMDYNGN
-91 GIEPQRYFRW
+91 GNDDEPRNYFRW
-101 YDYSTDKAA
+101 YDYSTDRASA
-110 AHLTAVGSKLKAIN
+110 NLTAVGSKLKAVN
-124 DAEGNARGLFA
+124 DAEGNDRGLFA
-135 INLDKDGNAKPCHKT
+135 LNLYSDDNLNPCHNT
-150 IGVTYNPPADASDS
+150 IGVTYNPPTDASDS

-177 YNDWNGTGGETMTAE
+177 YNDWNGKGGETMTAE

-199 IFHIHPARRLAEM
+199 IFHIYPARRLAEK
-212 IADAASSDLHNSASD
+212 IANAASSDLHNSASD

-234 RIVVGIKNLGARIAL
+234 RIVVGIKNLGSRIAL

-260 YPLKNTSHQV
+260 YPLKNTSHHV

-276 QRITSQDF
+276 KRITSEDF
-284 DRTKIYRSGSIYWRV
+284 DKTKIYRSGCIYWRI

-308 DLFSHSQSNIIP
+308 DLFSWSKQNIIP
-320 WFDVKTAVDNGNGW
+320 WFDANTAIKNGNGW
-334 KTLDDNGNPTPT
+334 KTLDGTGT
-346 PKPSVTYGDILYVVA
+346 SRPSVTYGDKLYVVA
-361 FARSADNQY
+361 FARYDKDN

-391 IQAAGDKERQLSYIE
+391 ILAAGDKERQLSYIE
-406 DHYKQVMKPVTF
+406 DHYKQAMKPVTF
-418 DDDNTEMTLAAP
+418 DDDNADMTLAAP

-455 LKNFTSVNQNDSKP
+455 LKDFAPASSWWSPFTPV
-469 FSPMHGEYNLYKCAN
+469 HGEYNLYKSAN
-484 VKGISDEASGYTWC
+484 LKGISDATSGYTWWLK
-498 NRKRIMYDRTHALTG
+498 NTTIFDRTYALTG

-534 ADFKADLCSG
+534 VDFKADLCSG

-557 SEESDSAKI
+557 ADVTTS

-575 YGVIRDENDKITDRR
+575 YGVIRDENDKITDKR

-597 GDFMNNIETRNLGVW
+597 GEFNYNTDSRNLGEW
-612 TQVYAKLVMPRNS
+612 TQVYAKLVLPRNS

-640 CKSTSGADYLIDD
+640 CKSTNGADYLIDD
-653 LRLYIDP
+653 LRFYIDP
-660 TKAEVIQNMPVC
+660 AKAEVIQNMPVC
-672 PSETSSADLPSHVT
+672 PSETSAADLPSHVT

-712 DEDGNAVSSIDYDG
+712 DEDGNAVSTIDYDG
-726 DGQPDEYGTAEVPAE
+726 DGKPDEYGTAEVPAA
-741 YDETKKLPKAAA
+741 YDETKKLPEAAA
-753 GGRTDVAMFEKDAQN
+753 GGRTDVAMFEKNEQN
-768 EKYIVLADRNFSL
+768 EKLLILADRNFPL
-781 SMSKKY
+781 SMQKKY
-787 YVSVAYPDADD
+787 YVSVAYPDVDD

-805 GKQSNV
+805 GVASNV
-811 CSCYSD
+811 CSCYSEM
-817 LFELVRQNIVITDAN
+817 FELVRQNVIITDAN

-841 SCDENRTPDVNI
+841 SCDENRTPDVDIN
-853 HAKLETVDIVNGG
+853 AKLETADIVNGG
-866 KVTLDDVRFDWFL
+866 KITLDDVRFDWFL
-879 SEPDQPNDFEQ
+879 SEPDQPNDFEY
-890 IPKLKEALDAYRT
+890 IPGLKEALDAYRT

-912 SDFEATNAEQYA
+912 ADFEATNPEAYA

-933 RLVIAYSNSLANY
+933 RLVIAYSNSLNGY

-961 PVAATV
+961 PVAAEVT
-967 NEGNTTYHICP
+967 EGHTTYHICP
-978 EPMYFSLRI
+978 EPMYFSLRV

-1004 NDERCVRIGLPQIKA
+1004 NDDRCVRIGLPQIKA
-1019 MTEKGAKL
+1019 MTEKKAKL

-1035 SSKSV
+1035 SSKKV
-1040 AFNNESK
+1040 EFNNYSK

-1055 PSFTNE
+1055 PTFTNE

-1066 KVVNEEVET
+1066 KVINKEVET
-1075 DDSLIEICFDSSA
+1075 SDSSIDICFDASA

-1106 IRQAGEAVVSCPGET
+1106 IRQDGEQVVSCPGET

-1137 AANKLNANWNNDLNW
+1137 ASNKLNANWNNDLNW
-1152 MRSTAAVIYKKK
+1152 MRSTAAVIYKK
-1164 DYTDYGSA
+1164 DYTDYGAA
-1172 SLEGGNADN
+1172 SLEGGTADS

-1193 FSKVTVTDQTGK
+1193 FSKVTITDQTGK

-1334 ISFDETLYSR
+1334 ISFDEALYSR

-1354 DKGGREVVDNVTFYE
+1354 DKGGREVVDGVTFYE
-1369 AADHDGVL
+1369 AADHDGKL

-1382 LTDNSMNVES
+1382 LSDNSLNVES

-1410 GFAIKIADDYMS
+1410 GFAIKMTDDYTS

-1440 AYYAADDTESNVR
+1440 AYYAADGTESDVR
-1453 TEVSKEEAYRLLVEP
+1453 TEVSKTEAYRLLVEP

-1478 EQQLS
+1478 DQQLS
-1483 DNIHAGN
+1483 ANIHDRN
-1490 AYHLLGNP
+1490 AYHMLGNP

-1525 RLEGHFIDLNLA
+1525 RLEGHIIDLTLA

-1628 SALNSLP
+1628 SALSSLP

-1668 VWLSFRTDKVHRGC
+1668 VRLSFRTDRAHRGC

-1689 TRSFTPV
+1689 TRVFTPV

-1721 SEDAVISEV
+1721 SEDTVLSEV

-1741 ATAANSMISTLYIYS
+1741 ATAANSMISTLYVYS

-1770 SNATVDLH
+1770 SNATLTLPHGV
-1778 SGLYVVTVETENG
+1778 YVVTAETESG
-1791 SKATQKVI
+1791 SKATQKVM

>member
-1 MNILIHN
+1 MNILHHHITA
-8 ISAAVISFLRLL
+8 AAVSLLRLFS
-20 GTAWTLSV
+20 TAWTLAV
-28 FAVLCVTGADAQT
+28 LAVLCVTGADAQT

-47 VANTSLDER
+47 VANTSFDER

-101 YDYSTDKAA
+101 YDYSTDRASA
-110 AHLTAVGSKLKAIN
+110 NLTAVGSKLKAVN
-124 DAEGNARGLFA
+124 DAEGYARGLFA
-135 INLDKDGNAKPCHKT
+135 INLDQDGNAKPCHNT

-199 IFHIHPARRLAEM
+199 IFHIYPARRLAEK
-212 IADAASSDLHNSASD
+212 IANAASSDLHNSASD

-249 RVNNKYDQYYF
+249 RVNNRYDQYYF
-260 YPLKNTSHQV
+260 YPLKNTLHHV

-276 QRITSQDF
+276 KRITSEDF

-308 DLFSHSQSNIIP
+308 DLFSWSNSNIIP
-320 WFDVKTAVDNGNGW
+320 WFDANTAVNNGNGW
-334 KTLDDNGNPTPT
+334 NTLDGKGTS
-346 PKPSVTYGDILYVVA
+346 KPSVTYGDILYVVA
-361 FARSADNQY
+361 FARSADKKY

-455 LKNFTSVNQNDSKP
+455 LKDFTSVNQNDSKP

-653 LRLYIDP
+653 LRFYIDP

-672 PSETSSADLPSHVT
+672 PSETSAADLPSHVT

-712 DEDGNAVSSIDYDG
+712 DEDGNAVSTIDYDG
-726 DGQPDEYGTAEVPAE
+726 DRQPDEYGTAEVPAA

-753 GGRTDVAMFEKDAQN
+753 GGRTDVAMFEKDEQN
-768 EKYIVLADRNFSL
+768 EKLLVLADRNFPL

-805 GKQSNV
+805 GVASNV
-811 CSCYSD
+811 CSCYSEM
-817 LFELVRQNIVITDAN
+817 FELVRQNVVITDAN

-853 HAKLETVDIVNGG
+853 NAKLETPDIVNGG

-879 SEPDQPNDFEQ
+879 SEPDQSNDFEK

-933 RLVIAYSNSLANY
+933 RLVIAYSNSLTNY

-1027 TLPMTSLE
+1027 MLPMTSLE

-1075 DDSLIEICFDSSA
+1075 DDSLIEICFDRSA

-1137 AANKLNANWNNDLNW
+1137 ASNKLNTNWNNDLNW
-1152 MRSTAAVIYKKK
+1152 MRSTAAVIYKK

-1316 DMYVPKADGRQQ
+1316 DMYVPKADGRQR

-1334 ISFDETLYSR
+1334 ISFDEAIYSR

-1354 DKGGREVVDNVTFYE
+1354 DKGGHEVVDGVTFYE

-1382 LTDNSMNVES
+1382 LSDNSLNVES

-1410 GFAIKIADDYMS
+1410 GFAIKMTDDYTS
-1422 SASSPLALL
+1422 SDSSPLALL

-1440 AYYAADDTESNVR
+1440 AYYAADGKESDVR
-1453 TEVSKEEAYRLLVEP
+1453 TEVSKAEAYRLLVEP

-1478 EQQLS
+1478 DQQLS
-1483 DNIHAGN
+1483 ANIHDRN
-1490 AYHLLGNP
+1490 AYHMLGNP

-1525 RLEGHFIDLNLA
+1525 RLEGHFINLNLA

-1554 KVKDGETAPAAATFS
+1554 KVSDGETAPAAATFS

-1581 SKRVSQDGLTV
+1581 NKVVNQDGLTV

-1597 DGKAASVARVV
+1597 DGKAASVARIL

-1628 SALNSLP
+1628 SALSSLP

-1645 VALNNVPAI
+1645 VALNEVPGI

-1668 VWLSFRTDKVHRGC
+1668 VWLSFRTDRAHRDC

-1696 SEADSIAIEAND
+1696 SEEDSIAIEAND

-1741 ATAANSMISTLYIYS
+1741 ATAANSTLSTLYIYS

-1770 SNATVDLH
+1770 TNATVDLH

>member
-28 FAVLCVTGADAQT
+28 LAVLCVTGADAQT

-47 VANTSLDER
+47 VANTSFDER

-73 LSAIN
+73 LSTIN

-101 YDYSTDKAA
+101 YDYSTDRASA
-110 AHLTAVGSKLKAIN
+110 NLTAVGSKLKAVN

-135 INLDKDGNAKPCHKT
+135 INLDQDGNAKPCHNT

-199 IFHIHPARRLAEM
+199 IFHIYPARRIAEK
-212 IADAASSDLHNSASD
+212 IANAASSDLHNSASD

-249 RVNNKYDQYYF
+249 RVNNRYDQYYF
-260 YPLKNTSHQV
+260 YPLKNTSHHV
-270 YAADKT
+270 YTADKT
-276 QRITSQDF
+276 KRITSEDF
-284 DRTKIYRSGSIYWRV
+284 DKTKIYRSGCIYWRV

-308 DLFSHSQSNIIP
+308 DLFSWSKSNIIP
-320 WFDVKTAVDNGNGW
+320 WFDVNTAVDNGNGW
-334 KTLDDNGNPTPT
+334 KTLDGNGTS
-346 PKPSVTYGDILYVVA
+346 KPSVTYGDILYVVA
-361 FARSADNQY
+361 YARNDADKSKF
-370 YAPVANFEVFFQTTY
+370 APVANFEVFFQSTY

-391 IQAAGDKERQLSYIE
+391 ILAAGDKERQLSYI
-406 DHYKQVMKPVTF
+406 DQHYKQSMKPVSF
-418 DDDNTEMTLAAP
+418 DDDNTDMTLAAP

-435 NLSAIP
+435 NLSKIP

-455 LKNFTSVNQNDSKP
+455 LKDFTSVDQNDCKP
-469 FSPMHGEYNLYKCAN
+469 FTPMHGEYNLYKCAN
-484 VKGISDEASGYTWC
+484 VKDISDEASGYTWC
-498 NRKRIMYDRTHALTG
+498 NRYRIMYDRTHALTG

-557 SEESDSAKI
+557 SESESTSL

-575 YGVIRDENDKITDRR
+575 YGVIRDENDKITDKR

-597 GDFMNNIETRNLGVW
+597 GEFNYNTDSRNMGEW

-640 CKSTSGADYLIDD
+640 CKSTNGADYLIDD

-660 TKAEVIQNMPVC
+660 AKADLIQNMPVC

-726 DGQPDEYGTAEVPAE
+726 DGLPDEYGTAEVPAE

-768 EKYIVLADRNFSL
+768 EKYIVLADRNFPL

-841 SCDENRTPDVNI
+841 SCDENRTPDVDIN
-853 HAKLETVDIVNGG
+853 AKLETPDIVNGG

-924 LLKQYVDAG
+924 LLKHYVDAG
-933 RLVIAYSNSLANY
+933 RMVIAYSNSLANY

-1019 MTEKGAKL
+1019 MREKGAKL

-1075 DDSLIEICFDSSA
+1075 DDSLIEICFDASA

-1106 IRQAGEAVVSCPGET
+1106 IRQAGETVVSCPGET

-1232 ATTDIQYDMAV
+1232 PTADIQYDMAV

-1354 DKGGREVVDNVTFYE
+1354 DKGGREVVDGVTFYE

-1410 GFAIKIADDYMS
+1410 GFAIKMTDDYTS

-1525 RLEGHFIDLNLA
+1525 RLEGHFIDLTLA
-1537 YDRRNDVL
+1537 YDRHNDVL

-1628 SALNSLP
+1628 SALSSLP

-1645 VALNNVPAI
+1645 VALNNVPGI

-1668 VWLSFRTDKVHRGC
+1668 VWLSFRTDRAHRDC
-1682 LWIFDAK
+1682 LWLFDAK

-1696 SEADSIAIEAND
+1696 SEAASIAIEAND

>member
-28 FAVLCVTGADAQT
+28 FAVLFVTGADAQT

-73 LSAIN
+73 RSAIN
-78 LQLPCAGYTSNGS
+78 LQLPCAGYTGNGS
-91 GIEPQRYFRW
+91 LLEPQRYFRW

-110 AHLTAVGSKLKAIN
+110 ANLTAVGSKLKEVN

-135 INLDKDGNAKPCHKT
+135 VNLDKDGNAKPCHNT
-150 IGVTYNPPADASDS
+150 IGVTFNPPADASES

-199 IFHIHPARRLAEM
+199 IFHIYPARRLAEK

-260 YPLKNTSHQV
+260 YPLKNTSHHV

-276 QRITSQDF
+276 KQITSEDF
-284 DRTKIYRSGSIYWRV
+284 DRTKIYRSGSIYWRI

-308 DLFSHSQSNIIP
+308 DLFSCSKSNIIP
-320 WFDVKTAVDNGNGW
+320 WFDVNTAVENGNGW
-334 KTLDDNGNPTPT
+334 TNLDGKTKTS
-346 PKPSVTYGDILYVVA
+346 KPSVTYGDILYVVA
-361 FARSADNQY
+361 FARSADNKY
-370 YAPVANFEVFFQTTY
+370 YAPVANFEVFFQSTY

-391 IQAAGDKERQLSYIE
+391 IQAAGDEERQLSYIE
-406 DHYKQVMKPVTF
+406 DHYKQAMKPVTF
-418 DDDNTEMTLAAP
+418 DDDNADMTLAAP

-455 LKNFTSVNQNDSKP
+455 LKNFTSVQNDCKP

-484 VKGISDEASGYTWC
+484 VAGISDLASGYTWC
-498 NRKRIMYDRTHALTG
+498 NRNRIIYDRTYALTG

-520 LYIDASDE
+520 LYTDASDE

-557 SEESDSAKI
+557 AEVASAV
-566 ADPEVLFRL
+566 DPEVLFRL

-597 GDFMNNIETRNLGVW
+597 GEFNYNTDSRNMGEW
-612 TQVYAKLVMPRNS
+612 TQVYAKLVLPRNS
-625 GAENYSDFRIVMDNM
+625 GVENYSDFRLVMDNM
-640 CKSTSGADYLIDD
+640 CKSASGADYLIDD
-653 LRLYIDP
+653 LRFYIDP

-672 PSETSSADLPSHVT
+672 PSETSAADLPSHVT

-726 DGQPDEYGTAEVPAE
+726 DKQPDEYGTAEVPAE

-768 EKYIVLADRNFSL
+768 EKYIVLADRNFPL

-841 SCDENRTPDVNI
+841 SCDENRTPDVDIN
-853 HAKLETVDIVNGG
+853 AKLETTDIVNGG

-879 SEPDQPNDFEQ
+879 SEPDQPNDFEK
-890 IPKLKEALDAYRT
+890 IPKLKEALDDYRA

-912 SDFEATNAEQYA
+912 SDFEATNPKAYA
-924 LLKQYVDAG
+924 LLKQYVDEG
-933 RLVIAYSNSLANY
+933 SLVIAYSNSLTNY

-967 NEGNTTYHICP
+967 HEGNTTYHICP
-978 EPMYFSLRI
+978 EPMYFSLRV
-987 VEDGPKMTMGFG
+987 VEDGPKMTMGFR

-1019 MTEKGAKL
+1019 MTEKKNAKL

-1040 AFNNESK
+1040 AFNNDSK

-1055 PSFTNE
+1055 PSFTNK

-1066 KVVNEEVET
+1066 TVVNEEVET
-1075 DDSLIEICFDSSA
+1075 DDSSIDICFAPSA

-1106 IRQAGEAVVSCPGET
+1106 IRQAGETVVSCPGET

-1132 TWYSS
+1132 TWNSS
-1137 AANKLNANWNNDLNW
+1137 ASNKLNANWNNDLNW
-1152 MRSTAAVIYKKK
+1152 MRSTAAVIYKK
-1164 DYTDYGSA
+1164 DYTDYGFA
-1172 SLEGGNADN
+1172 SLEGGKTDD

-1193 FSKVTVTDQTGK
+1193 FSKVTVTDQKGK

-1243 KWNYDTE
+1243 KWNYGTE

-1354 DKGGREVVDNVTFYE
+1354 DKGGREVVDGVTFYE

-1382 LTDNSMNVES
+1382 LSDNSMNVES

-1397 VYNRMDVPYADGK
+1397 VFNRMDVPYADGK
-1410 GFAIKIADDYMS
+1410 GFAIKIADDYTS

-1440 AYYAADDTESNVR
+1440 AYYAADGTESDVR
-1453 TEVSKEEAYRLLVEP
+1453 TEVSKSEAYRLLVEP
-1468 SNEEGAFSHI
+1468 SNEEGTFSHI

-1525 RLEGHFIDLNLA
+1525 RLEGHFIDINLA

-1613 SEEYDDTEDVELLNN
+1613 SERYDDTEDVELLNN
-1628 SALNSLP
+1628 SALSSLP

-1645 VALNNVPAI
+1645 VALNNVPGI
-1654 EWLPIGVVAATSSR
+1654 EWLPVGVVAATSSR
-1668 VWLSFRTDKVHRGC
+1668 VWLSFRTDRAHRDC
-1682 LWIFDAK
+1682 LWLFDAK

-1721 SEDAVISEV
+1721 NEDAVISEV

-1741 ATAANSMISTLYIYS
+1741 ATAANSMISTLYVYC

-1770 SNATVDLH
+1770 SNATLTLPH
-1778 SGLYVVTVETENG
+1778 GLYVVTVETESG
-1791 SKATQKVI
+1791 SKATQKLI